1 MATSLEQILGKTI
14 NSTKELREEIKRLQ
28 DELVK
33 TEAGTAQWDA
43 TSQKLVAAQ
52 ERLTSVT
59 KANKVE
65 TQAAADSIAGMEKEY
80 KSLYNQY
87 KLLTEEERNKPFGR
101 QMAASL
107 EELSTKLNDSKKEVG
122 NFKDNI
128 GRYTDSAIEAFG
140 KMGISVGGLQ
150 GPLKLANG
158 SFKAFNKTLM
168 ANPIVWIL
176 AALKAIIGVFNKVK
190 EAIMSNEE
198 SQMALNEAMS
208 AFQPIIDAVKNGMD
222 KLGQAVVKVIGWVAD
237 AFRKIREIK
246 AAMTDFLGITDGET
260 ERVKE
265 QNKLYQ
271 DLAKSKNEYVK
282 AQREA
287 TKLNASQNAE
297 VRTLLDQ
304 AAGTTNQKEKLD
316 LLNQAKEIQNQITER
331 NIALAEENLRILQ
344 TEASLTANDAEMNDK
359 LAQAEAAVA
368 QAKAE
373 GAAKTKEMSAQI
385 AALTKQTDAYA
396 EKLKKEKEQLDELL
410 KTIEENSKTELQK
423 LEEKYRKEK
432 ALLEKYGKDTTRLT
446 YQYETER
453 TKIILTE
460 WKQSIEASKNLL
472 KEAAD
477 NDEEVLILNT
487 RFAQREVESAKQ
499 LVSTQQAL
507 NEQYKESAKLTEEDI
522 KNSWKT
528 VGDVFGIAINSY
540 EEALLMLEILKKRY
554 EKAVQEQADFGKK
567 DFMAQ
572 NDKDEIAKEA
582 ELLALKVAKQK
593 ELSDYKAQIMADE
606 TLKNNEKYELIAA
619 KEEELN
625 NVIKSKEQELWD
637 FKQQNLLN
645 ELSLTDLTN
654 EEKLALLKEY
664 YDREKDM
671 RDKNTQDAKDAAEK
685 EREAFE
691 KKYDAINRNIDVNVG
706 LLDSIGALSDAIA
719 QNIERTKDDEKTTA
733 KAAEKKKK
741 QLIALQKV
749 QLAVSLLA
757 IAGETAS
764 GIMSLWKAYAG
775 KTAANNTLALPPAIM
790 AANAVDLASTIA
802 QTVGMATMGAANM
815 AAAIGGYVSNVK
827 SIKGEE
833 GGGGAAAVA
842 APAQIDTTAY
852 TYTRQL
858 QTQEEEEALN
868 RPIWVSVS
876 DIERGLN
883 SVKVREEESTF

>member
-65 TQAAADSIAGMEKEY
+65 TQAAKDSIAGMEKEY
-80 KSLYNQY
+80 KNLYNQY
-87 KLLTEEERNKPFGR
+87 KLLTEEERNSPFGR

-107 EELSTKLNDSKKEVG
+107 EQLSNRLNISKKEVG

-128 GRYTDSAIEAFG
+128 GRYTESAVQAFG
-140 KMGISVGGLQ
+140 QMGISIGGLQ

-158 SFKAFNKTLM
+158 SLKAFNQTLA
-168 ANPIVWIL
+168 ANPIMWMI
-176 AALKAIIGVFNKVK
+176 AALKVIIGLFNKVK
-190 EAIMSNEE
+190 DAIAGNEE

-208 AFQPIIDAVKNGMD
+208 AFQPVIDGVNNAMD
-222 KLGQAVVKVIGWVAD
+222 KLGQTVVKVIGWVAD
-237 AFRKIREIK
+237 AFRTIREIK

-271 DLAKSKNEYVK
+271 DLAKSKNEYTK

-304 AAGTTNQKEKLD
+304 AAATTNQKEKLE

-344 TEASLTANDAEMNDK
+344 TEASLTANDAAMNDK

-373 GAAKTKEMSAQI
+373 GAAKTKEMSSQI
-385 AALTKQTDAYA
+385 ASLTKQTDAYA
-396 EKLKKEKEQLDELL
+396 EKLKKEKEQLNELL
-410 KTIEENSKTELQK
+410 KTIDENGKTDLQK
-423 LEEKYRKEK
+423 LEEKYKEEK
-432 ALLEKYGKDTTRLT
+432 ALLEKYGKDTTKLT

-453 TKIILTE
+453 TKIKLTE
-460 WKQSIEASKNLL
+460 WKQSLEASKNLL

-477 NDEEVLILNT
+477 NYEEVLSLNT
-487 RFAQREVESAKQ
+487 RFAEIEMKSAKD
-499 LVSTQQAL
+499 LIKTTYDI
-507 NEQYKESAKLTEEDI
+507 NEKYKETAELTEEDI

-528 VGDVFGIAINSY
+528 VGDVFGMAINSY
-540 EEALLMLEILKKRY
+540 EGALLMLDTLKKRY
-554 EKAVQEQADFGKK
+554 EKAVQEQAEFRKK
-567 DFMAQ
+567 DFITKN
-572 NDKDEIAKEA
+572 NDAEIAKEV
-582 ELLALKVAKQK
+582 ELLDLKKSLMNNEALSEEEKANLIKTKEK
-593 ELSDYKAQIMADE
+593 ELF
-606 TLKNNEKYELIAA
+606 
-619 KEEELN
+619 
-625 NVIKSKEQELWD
+625 D
-637 FKQQNLLN
+637 FKQQNLLK
-645 ELSLTDLTN
+645 ELDLTNLTN

-671 RDKNTQDAKDAAEK
+671 RDKAAEDAKEAAEK

-691 KKYDAINRNIDVNVG
+691 KKYDSINRNIDVNVG
-706 LLDSIGALSDAIA
+706 LLDSIGALSDAIS

-741 QLIALQKV
+741 QLIALQKA
-749 QLAVSLLA
+749 QLAVSLMA

-775 KTAANNTLALPPAIM
+775 KTVANNTLVAPPAIA

-815 AAAIGGYVSNVK
+815 AAAVGGYVSNVK
-827 SIKGEE
+827 SIKGGEE
-833 GGGGAAAVA
+833 GGAAAVA

-858 QTQEEEEALN
+858 QTEEEEEALN

-883 SVKVREEESTF
+883 NVKVREEESTF

>member
-43 TSQKLVAAQ
+43 TSEKLVAAQ

-65 TQAAADSIAGMEKEY
+65 TQAAKDSIAGMEKQY
-80 KSLYNQY
+80 KNLYNQY
-87 KLLTEEERNKPFGR
+87 KLLTEEERNNPFGR
-101 QMAASL
+101 KMAADL
-107 EELSTKLNDSKKEVG
+107 EELSNKLNASKKEVG

-128 GRYTDSAIEAFG
+128 GRYTESAIQAFG
-140 KMGISVGGLQ
+140 QMGISIGGLQ
-150 GPLKLANG
+150 GPLKLTNG
-158 SFKAFNKTLM
+158 SLKAFNQTLA
-168 ANPIVWIL
+168 ANPIMWLI
-176 AALKAIIGVFNKVK
+176 AALKVIIGVFNKVK
-190 EAIMSNEE
+190 DAIAGNEE

-208 AFQPIIDAVKNGMD
+208 AFQPIIDAVQNSMD

-237 AFRKIREIK
+237 AYRKIREIR

-271 DLAKSKNEYVK
+271 DLAKSKNELTK

-297 VRTLLDQ
+297 LKTLMDQ
-304 AAGTTNQKEKLD
+304 AAGTTNQKEKLE

-344 TEASLTANDAEMNDK
+344 TEASLTANDAAMNDK

-385 AALTKQTDAYA
+385 ASLTKQTDAYA

-410 KTIEENSKTELQK
+410 KTIDENSKTELQK
-423 LEEKYRKEK
+423 LEEKYKKEK

-446 YQYETER
+446 YEYENER
-453 TKIILTE
+453 TKIIFSE
-460 WKQSIEASKNLL
+460 WKQSLEASKNLL

-477 NDEEVLILNT
+477 NDEEVLFLNT
-487 RFAQREVESAKQ
+487 LFAEREVESAEK
-499 LVSTQQAL
+499 LVNDTQEL
-507 NEQYKESAKLTEEDI
+507 NEKYKETANLTEEDI
-522 KNSWKT
+522 KKSWRA
-528 VGDVFGIAINSY
+528 VGDVFGMTINSY
-540 EEALLMLEILKKRY
+540 DQALIMLNVLKKRY
-554 EKAVQEQADFGKK
+554 EKAVQEQSDFGKK
-567 DFMAQ
+567 DFMSQ
-572 NDKDEIAKEA
+572 NNDAEIAKEA
-582 ELLALKVAKQK
+582 ELVALKVS
-593 ELSDYKAQIMADE
+593 LMNDE
-606 TLKNNEKYELIAA
+606 TLSEEEKANLIKA
-619 KEEELN
+619 KE
-625 NVIKSKEQELWD
+625 KEIFD

-654 EEKLALLKEY
+654 EEKLALLNEY
-664 YDREKDM
+664 YAREKEM
-671 RDKNTQDAKDAAEK
+671 RDKAAEDAKEAE
-685 EREAFE
+685 E

-706 LLDSIGALSDAIA
+706 LLDSIGALSDAIS

-733 KAAEKKKK
+733 KSAEKKKK
-741 QLIALQKV
+741 QLIALQKA
-749 QLAVSLLA
+749 QLAVSLMA

-775 KTAANNTLALPPAIM
+775 KTVANNALGLPPAIM
-790 AANAVDLASTIA
+790 AANAIDLASTIA
-802 QTVGMATMGAANM
+802 QTVGMATMGSANM

-827 SIKGEE
+827 SIKGGEE
-833 GGGGAAAVA
+833 GGGAATVA

-858 QTQEEEEALN
+858 QTEEEEEALN
-868 RPIWVSVS
+868 RPIWVSVT

-883 SVKVREEESTF
+883 SAKVREEESTF

>member
-65 TQAAADSIAGMEKEY
+65 TQAAADSIAGMEKQY
-80 KSLYNQY
+80 KNLYNQY
-87 KLLTEEERNKPFGR
+87 KLLTEEERNSPFGKN
-101 QMAASL
+101 MAASL
-107 EELSTKLNDSKKEVG
+107 EELSNKLNTSKKEVG

-237 AFRKIREIK
+237 AFRKIREIG
-246 AAMTDFLGITDGET
+246 AAMTDFLGITDGANAK
-260 ERVKE
+260 VKE

-271 DLAKSKNEYVK
+271 DLARSKNEYTK

-304 AAGTTNQKEKLD
+304 AAASTNQKEKLD

-368 QAKAE
+368 QARAE
-373 GAAKTKEMSAQI
+373 GAAKTKEMSSQI
-385 AALTKQTDAYA
+385 ATLTKGTDTYA
-396 EKLKKEKEQLDELL
+396 EKLKKEKEQLDDLL

-423 LEEKYRKEK
+423 LEEKYAKEK
-432 ALLEKYGKDTTRLT
+432 ALLEKYGKDTTELT
-446 YQYETER
+446 KQYESEK
-453 TKIILTE
+453 TKMVLNE
-460 WKQSIEASKNLL
+460 WRQATDASKNLL
-472 KEAAD
+472 IEAAD
-477 NDEEVLILNT
+477 SEEEVLSIQT
-487 RFAQREVESAKQ
+487 EFAQREVETAEKLINDQ
-499 LVSTQQAL
+499 KEANKLL
-507 NEQYKESAKLTEEDI
+507 KESGKLTEEDL

-528 VGDVFGIAINSY
+528 IGDTFGMAINSY
-540 EEALLMLEILKKRY
+540 EEALTMLDVLKKRY
-554 EKAVQEQADFGKK
+554 EKSVQEQEDLSKK

-572 NDKDEIAKEA
+572 NNSDEIAKEA
-582 ELLALKVAKQK
+582 ELLALKVS
-593 ELSDYKAQIMADE
+593 LMNDE
-606 TLKNNEKYELIAA
+606 TISEEKKAELIKA
-619 KEEELN
+619 
-625 NVIKSKEQELWD
+625 KEQELWD

-645 ELSLTDLTN
+645 ELALTDLTN
-654 EEKLALLKEY
+654 EEKLALLNEY
-664 YDREKDM
+664 YSREKEM
-671 RDKNTQDAKDAAEK
+671 RDKAAEDAKEAAEK

-691 KKYDAINRNIDVNVG
+691 KKYDAINRNIDANVG
-706 LLDSIGALSDAIA
+706 LLDSIGALSNAIS
-719 QNIERTKDDEKTTA
+719 QNIERTIDDEKTTA

-775 KTAANNTLALPPAIM
+775 KTAANNTLVAPPAIA

-883 SVKVREEESTF
+883 NVKVREEESTF

>member
-65 TQAAADSIAGMEKEY
+65 TQAAKDSIAGMEKEY
-80 KSLYNQY
+80 KNLYNQY

-107 EELSTKLNDSKKEVG
+107 EELSNKLNTSKKEVG

-140 KMGISVGGLQ
+140 KMGISIGGLQ

-168 ANPIVWIL
+168 ANPLVWII

-190 EAIMSNEE
+190 DAIAGNEE

-208 AFQPIIDAVKNGMD
+208 AFQPIIDGVQNAMD
-222 KLGQAVVKVIGWVAD
+222 KLGQTVVKVIGWLAD
-237 AFRKIREIK
+237 AFRKIREIG
-246 AAMTDFLGITDGET
+246 AAVTDFLGITDGANAKI
-260 ERVKE
+260 KE

-271 DLAKSKNEYVK
+271 DLAKSKNEYTK

-304 AAGTTNQKEKLD
+304 AAATTDQKEKLE

-344 TEASLTANDAEMNDK
+344 TEASLTANDAAMNDK

-368 QAKAE
+368 QARAE
-373 GAAKTKEMSAQI
+373 GAAKTKEMSSQI
-385 AALTKQTDAYA
+385 ASLTKGTDTYA
-396 EKLKKEKEQLDELL
+396 EKLKKEKEQLDDLL

-432 ALLEKYGKDTTRLT
+432 ALLEKYGKDTTKLT

-472 KEAAD
+472 KESAA
-477 NDEEVLILNT
+477 NEEEVLILNT
-487 RFAQREVESAKQ
+487 RFAQKEVESAKQ

-507 NEQYKESAKLTEEDI
+507 NEKYKESAKLTEEDI

-528 VGDVFGIAINSY
+528 VGDVFGMAINSY
-540 EEALLMLEILKKRY
+540 EEALLMLEVLKKRY
-554 EKAVQEQADFGKK
+554 EKAAQEQSEFGKK

-572 NDKDEIAKEA
+572 NNSDEIAKEA
-582 ELLALKVAKQK
+582 ELLALKVS
-593 ELSDYKAQIMADE
+593 LMNDE
-606 TLKNNEKYELIAA
+606 TLS
-619 KEEELN
+619 EEEKANL
-625 NVIKSKEQELWD
+625 IKAKEQELWD

-645 ELSLTDLTN
+645 ELTLTDLTN
-654 EEKLALLKEY
+654 EEKLALLNEY
-664 YDREKDM
+664 YSREKEM
-671 RDKNTQDAKDAAEK
+671 RDKAAEDAKEAAEK
-685 EREAFE
+685 EREMYE
-691 KKYDAINRNIDVNVG
+691 WKYDAINNNIDANVG
-706 LLDSIGALSDAIA
+706 LLDSIGALSDAIS
-719 QNIERTKDDEKTTA
+719 QNIERTMDDEKTT
-733 KAAEKKKK
+733 KEAAEKKKK

-764 GIMSLWKAYAG
+764 GIMSLWRAYAG
-775 KTAANNTLALPPAIM
+775 KTAANNTLVLPPAIA
-790 AANAVDLASTIA
+790 AANAIDLASTIA

-827 SIKGEE
+827 SIQGEE

-858 QTQEEEEALN
+858 QTQEEEDALN

>member
-33 TEAGTAQWDA
+33 TEAGTEHWDA
-43 TSQKLVAAQ
+43 TSQKLIAAQ

-65 TQAAADSIAGMEKEY
+65 TQAAKDSIVGMEKEY
-80 KSLYNQY
+80 KNLYNQY

-107 EELSTKLNDSKKEVG
+107 EELSTKLNNSKKEVG

-158 SFKAFNKTLM
+158 GFKAFNKTLM
-168 ANPIVWIL
+168 ANPIVWII
-176 AALKAIIGVFNKVK
+176 AALKTIIGVFNKVK
-190 EAIMSNEE
+190 DAIAGNEE

-208 AFQPIIDAVKNGMD
+208 AFQPIIDGVQNAMD
-222 KLGQAVVKVIGWVAD
+222 KLGQTVVKVIGWLGD
-237 AFRKIREIK
+237 AFRKVREIG
-246 AAMTDFLGITDGET
+246 AAVTDFLGITDGANKK
-260 ERVKE
+260 VKE

-271 DLAKSKNEYVK
+271 DLAKSKNEYTK

-304 AAGTTNQKEKLD
+304 AAASTDQKEKLD
-316 LLNQAKEIQNQITER
+316 LLNQAKEKQQQITER

-344 TEASLTANDAEMNDK
+344 TEASLTSNDAEMNDK

-373 GAAKTKEMSAQI
+373 GAAKTKMMSSQI
-385 AALTKQTDAYA
+385 ASLTKSTDTYN
-396 EKLKKEKEQLDELL
+396 EKLKKEKEQLDDLL
-410 KTIEENSKTELQK
+410 KTINENSKTELQK
-423 LEEKYRKEK
+423 LEEKYTKEK
-432 ALLEKYGKDTTRLT
+432 TLLEKYGKDTTELT
-446 YQYETER
+446 RQYEAER
-453 TKIILTE
+453 TKIILDEQKRAT
-460 WKQSIEASKNLL
+460 EASRKLL
-472 KEAAD
+472 IDAAD
-477 NDEEVLILNT
+477 SEEELLFTKT
-487 RFAQREVESAKQ
+487 RFAQIDMMNAEKLINKQ
-499 LVSTQQAL
+499 KEK
-507 NEQYKESAKLTEEDI
+507 NEQLKESGKLTEEDA
-522 KNSWKT
+522 KNSWKAI
-528 VGDVFGIAINSY
+528 GDTFGMAINSY
-540 EEALLMLEILKKRY
+540 EEALTMLDILKKRY
-554 EKAVQEQADFGKK
+554 EKAVQEQSDFGKK

-572 NDKDEIAKEA
+572 NNDAEIAKEV
-582 ELLALKVAKQK
+582 ELATLKAS
-593 ELSDYKAQIMADE
+593 LINDE
-606 TLKNNEKYELIAA
+606 TLS
-619 KEEELN
+619 EEEKANL
-625 NVIKSKEQELWD
+625 IKAKEQELWD

-654 EEKLALLKEY
+654 EEKLALLNEY
-664 YDREKDM
+664 YAREKEA
-671 RDKNTQDAKDAAEK
+671 RDKAAEDAKKAAEK

-691 KKYDAINRNIDVNVG
+691 KKYDAINRNIDANVG
-706 LLDSIGALSDAIA
+706 LLDSIGAISNAIS
-719 QNIERTKDDEKTTA
+719 QNIERTMEDEETTS
-733 KAAEKKKK
+733 KSAEKKKK
-741 QLIALQKV
+741 QLVALQKV

-764 GIMSLWKAYAG
+764 GIMGLWKAYAG
-775 KTAANNTLALPPAIM
+775 KTAANNTLVAPPAIA
-790 AANAVDLASTIA
+790 AANAVDLASTIS

-815 AAAIGGYVSNVK
+815 AAAIGGYISNVK
-827 SIKGEE
+827 SIQGQES
-833 GGGGAAAVA
+833 GGGGAAAAVA

-858 QTQEEEEALN
+858 QTQEEEDSLN
-868 RPIWVSVS
+868 KPIWVSVS
-876 DIERGLN
+876 DIERALN
-883 SVKVREEESTF
+883 RVKVREEESTF

>member
-65 TQAAADSIAGMEKEY
+65 TQAAKDSIAGMEKEY
-80 KSLYNQY
+80 KNLYNQY
-87 KLLTEEERNKPFGR
+87 KLLTEEERNSPFGKN
-101 QMAASL
+101 MAASL
-107 EELSTKLNDSKKEVG
+107 EELSTKLNTSKKEVG

-208 AFQPIIDAVKNGMD
+208 AFQPIIDAAQNSMD
-222 KLGQAVVKVIGWVAD
+222 KLGQVVVKVIGWVAD
-237 AFRKIREIK
+237 AFRKIREIG
-246 AAMTDFLGITDGET
+246 AAMTDFLGITDGANA
-260 ERVKE
+260 RVKE

-271 DLAKSKNEYVK
+271 DLARSKNEYTK

-297 VRTLLDQ
+297 VQTLLDQ
-304 AAGTTNQKEKLD
+304 AAGTTNQKEKLE
-316 LLNQAKEIQNQITER
+316 LLNKAKEIQNQITER

-368 QAKAE
+368 QARAE
-373 GAAKTKEMSAQI
+373 GAAATKRMSSQI
-385 AALTKQTDAYA
+385 ATLTKGTDTYA

-410 KTIEENSKTELQK
+410 KTINENSKTELQK
-423 LEEKYRKEK
+423 LEEKYAKEK
-432 ALLEKYGKDTTRLT
+432 ALLDKYGKDTTELT
-446 YQYETER
+446 KQYESEK
-453 TKIILTE
+453 TKMVLSE
-460 WKQSIEASKNLL
+460 WRQATDASKNLL
-472 KEAAD
+472 IEAAD
-477 NDEEVLILNT
+477 SEEEVLSIQT
-487 RFAQREVESAKQ
+487 EFAQREVETAEKLINDQ
-499 LVSTQQAL
+499 KEANKLL
-507 NEQYKESAKLTEEDI
+507 KESGKLTEEDL

-528 VGDVFGIAINSY
+528 IGDTFGMAINSY
-540 EEALLMLEILKKRY
+540 EEALTMLDVLKKRY
-554 EKAVQEQADFGKK
+554 EKSVQEQEDLSKK

-572 NDKDEIAKEA
+572 NNSDEIAKEA
-582 ELLALKVAKQK
+582 ELLALKVS
-593 ELSDYKAQIMADE
+593 LMNDE
-606 TLKNNEKYELIAA
+606 TISEEKKAELIKA
-619 KEEELN
+619 
-625 NVIKSKEQELWD
+625 KEQELWD

-645 ELSLTDLTN
+645 ELALTDLTN
-654 EEKLALLKEY
+654 EEKLALLNEY
-664 YDREKDM
+664 YSREKEM
-671 RDKNTQDAKDAAEK
+671 RDKAAEDAKEAAEK
-685 EREAFE
+685 ETENFE
-691 KKYDAINRNIDVNVG
+691 KKYDAINKNIDANVG
-706 LLDSIGALSDAIA
+706 LLDSIGALSNAIA
-719 QNIERTKDDEKTTA
+719 QNIERTMDDEKTTA

-757 IAGETAS
+757 IAGETAG

-775 KTAANNTLALPPAIM
+775 KTAANNTLVAPPAIA

-883 SVKVREEESTF
+883 NVKVREEESTF

>member
-65 TQAAADSIAGMEKEY
+65 TQAAKDSIAGMEKEY
-80 KSLYNQY
+80 KNLYNQY

-107 EELSTKLNDSKKEVG
+107 EELSNKLNTSKKEVG

-140 KMGISVGGLQ
+140 KMGISIGGLQ
-150 GPLKLANG
+150 GPLRLANG
-158 SFKAFNKTLM
+158 SFNAFNKTLL
-168 ANPIVWIL
+168 ANPLVWII
-176 AALKAIIGVFNKVK
+176 AALKTIIGVFNKVK
-190 EAIMSNEE
+190 DAIAGNEE

-208 AFQPIIDAVKNGMD
+208 AFQPIIDGVQNAMD
-222 KLGQAVVKVIGWVAD
+222 KLGQTVVKVIGWLAD
-237 AFRKIREIK
+237 AFRKVREIG
-246 AAMTDFLGITDGET
+246 AAVTDFLGITDGANAK
-260 ERVKE
+260 VKE

-271 DLAKSKNEYVK
+271 DLAKSKNEYTK

-297 VRTLLDQ
+297 VQTLLDQ
-304 AAGTTNQKEKLD
+304 AAATTDQKEKLE
-316 LLNQAKEIQNQITER
+316 LLNQAKEIRNQITER

-344 TEASLTANDAEMNDK
+344 TEASLTANDTAMNDK

-373 GAAKTKEMSAQI
+373 GAAATKRMSSQI
-385 AALTKQTDAYA
+385 ASLTKGTDTYT
-396 EKLKKEKEQLDELL
+396 EKLKKEKEQLDDLL
-410 KTIEENSKTELQK
+410 KTIDENSKTELQK
-423 LEEKYRKEK
+423 LEEKYNKEK
-432 ALLEKYGKDTTRLT
+432 ALLEEYGKDTTELT

-453 TKIILTE
+453 AKIILNERRQAT
-460 WKQSIEASKNLL
+460 EASKNLL
-472 KEAAD
+472 IEAAD
-477 NDEEVLILNT
+477 SEEEVLSIQT
-487 RFAQREVESAKQ
+487 EFAQREVETAEKLINDQ
-499 LVSTQQAL
+499 KEANKLL
-507 NEQYKESAKLTEEDI
+507 KESGKLTEEDI

-528 VGDVFGIAINSY
+528 VGDTFGMTINSY
-540 EEALLMLEILKKRY
+540 EEALTMLDILKKRY
-554 EKAVQEQADFGKK
+554 DKAVQEQSEFSKK

-572 NDKDEIAKEA
+572 NNSDEIAKEA
-582 ELLALKVAKQK
+582 ELVALKVS
-593 ELSDYKAQIMADE
+593 LMNDE
-606 TLKNNEKYELIAA
+606 TLS
-619 KEEELN
+619 EEEKANL
-625 NVIKSKEQELWD
+625 IKAKEQELWD

-645 ELSLTDLTN
+645 ELTLTDLTN
-654 EEKLALLKEY
+654 EEKLDLLNEY
-664 YDREKDM
+664 YSREKEL
-671 RDKNTQDAKDAAEK
+671 RDKAAEDAKEAAEK
-685 EREAFE
+685 EREMYE
-691 KKYDAINRNIDVNVG
+691 QKYDAINNNIDANVG
-706 LLDSIGALSDAIA
+706 LLDSIGALSDAIS
-719 QNIERTKDDEKTTA
+719 QNIERTMDDEKTT
-733 KAAEKKKK
+733 KEAAEKKKK

-775 KTAANNTLALPPAIM
+775 KTAANNTLVLPPAIA

-833 GGGGAAAVA
+833 GGGGAAAAVA

-883 SVKVREEESTF
+883 NAKVREEESTF

>member
-80 KSLYNQY
+80 KNLYNQY

-107 EELSTKLNDSKKEVG
+107 EELSTKLNTSKKEVG

-150 GPLKLANG
+150 GPLKLANS
-158 SFKAFNKTLM
+158 SFKAFNKTLL
-168 ANPIVWIL
+168 ANPIMWIL
-176 AALKAIIGVFNKVK
+176 VALKAIIGVFNKVK

-237 AFRKIREIK
+237 AFRKIREIG
-246 AAMTDFLGITDGET
+246 AAMTDFLGITDGANA
-260 ERVKE
+260 RVKE

-271 DLAKSKNEYVK
+271 DLARSKNELTK

-297 VRTLLDQ
+297 VQTLLDQ

-344 TEASLTANDAEMNDK
+344 TEASLTANDAAMNDK

-368 QAKAE
+368 QARAD
-373 GAAKTKEMSAQI
+373 GAAATKRMSSQI
-385 AALTKQTDAYA
+385 ATLTKGTDTYA

-410 KTIEENSKTELQK
+410 KTINENSKTELQK
-423 LEEKYRKEK
+423 LEEKYKKEK
-432 ALLEKYGKDTTRLT
+432 ALLEKYGKDTTELT
-446 YQYETER
+446 KQYESEK
-453 TKIILTE
+453 TKIVLNE
-460 WKQSIEASKNLL
+460 WRQATDASKNLL
-472 KEAAD
+472 IEAAD
-477 NDEEVLILNT
+477 SEEEVLSIQT
-487 RFAQREVESAKQ
+487 EFAKREVETAEKLINDQ
-499 LVSTQQAL
+499 KEANKLL
-507 NEQYKESAKLTEEDI
+507 KESGKLTEEDI

-528 VGDVFGIAINSY
+528 IGDTFGMAINSY
-540 EEALLMLEILKKRY
+540 EEALTMLDVLKKRY
-554 EKAVQEQADFGKK
+554 DKSVQEQSDFGKK

-572 NDKDEIAKEA
+572 NKSDEIAKEA
-582 ELLALKVAKQK
+582 ELLALKVS
-593 ELSDYKAQIMADE
+593 LMNDE
-606 TLKNNEKYELIAA
+606 TLS
-619 KEEELN
+619 EEEKANL
-625 NVIKSKEQELWD
+625 IKAKEQEIWD

-645 ELSLTDLTN
+645 ELALTDLTN
-654 EEKLALLKEY
+654 EEKLALLNEY
-664 YDREKDM
+664 YSREKEM
-671 RDKNTQDAKDAAEK
+671 RDKAAEDAKEAAEK
-685 EREAFE
+685 EQEAYE
-691 KKYDAINRNIDVNVG
+691 KKYDAITNNIDANVG
-706 LLDSIGALSDAIA
+706 LLDSIGALSNAIA
-719 QNIERTKDDEKTTA
+719 QNIERTIDDEKTT
-733 KAAEKKKK
+733 KEAAEKKKK

-775 KTAANNTLALPPAIM
+775 KTAANNTLVAPPAIA

-827 SIKGEE
+827 SIKGGEE
-833 GGGGAAAVA
+833 GGAAAAVA

-883 SVKVREEESTF
+883 NVKVREEESTF

>member
-65 TQAAADSIAGMEKEY
+65 TQAAKDSIAGMEKEY
-80 KSLYNQY
+80 KNLYNQY
-87 KLLTEEERNKPFGR
+87 KLLTEEERNSPFGR

-107 EELSTKLNDSKKEVG
+107 EELSTKLNTSKKEVG

-150 GPLKLANG
+150 GPLKLANS
-158 SFKAFNKTLM
+158 SFKAFNKTLL
-168 ANPIVWIL
+168 ANPLVWII
-176 AALKAIIGVFNKVK
+176 AALKTLIGLFNKVK
-190 EAIMSNEE
+190 DAIAGNEE

-208 AFQPIIDAVKNGMD
+208 AFQPIIDAVQNSMD
-222 KLGQAVVKVIGWVAD
+222 KLGQVVVKVIGWLAD
-237 AFRKIREIK
+237 AFRTVREIG
-246 AAMTDFLGITDGET
+246 AAVTDFLGITDGANAKI
-260 ERVKE
+260 KE

-271 DLAKSKNEYVK
+271 DLAKSKNEYTK

-297 VRTLLDQ
+297 VQTLLDQ
-304 AAGTTNQKEKLD
+304 AAATTDQKEKLE
-316 LLNQAKEIQNQITER
+316 LLNNAKEIQNQITER

-344 TEASLTANDAEMNDK
+344 TEASLTANDAAMNDK

-368 QAKAE
+368 QARAE
-373 GAAKTKEMSAQI
+373 GAAATKRMSSQI
-385 AALTKQTDAYA
+385 ASLTKRTDTYA

-410 KTIEENSKTELQK
+410 KTINENSKTELQK
-423 LEEKYRKEK
+423 LEEKYKKEK
-432 ALLEKYGKDTTRLT
+432 ALLEKYGKDTTELT
-446 YQYETER
+446 KQYEAER

-460 WKQSIEASKNLL
+460 WKQSLEASKNLL
-472 KEAAD
+472 RESAA
-477 NDEEVLILNT
+477 NEEEVLILNT
-487 RFAQREVESAKQ
+487 RFAQRELTTAKFLVE
-499 LVSTQQAL
+499 TQQAL
-507 NEQYKESAKLTEEDI
+507 NEKYKESAKLTEEDI
-522 KNSWKT
+522 KKSWKT
-528 VGDVFGIAINSY
+528 VGDVFGMAINSY

-554 EKAVQEQADFGKK
+554 EKSVQEQADFGKK

-572 NDKDEIAKEA
+572 NKSDEIAKEA
-582 ELLALKVAKQK
+582 ELLALKVS
-593 ELSDYKAQIMADE
+593 LMNDE
-606 TLKNNEKYELIAA
+606 TLS
-619 KEEELN
+619 EEEKANL
-625 NVIKSKEQELWD
+625 IKAKEQEIWD

-645 ELSLTDLTN
+645 ELALTDLTN
-654 EEKLALLKEY
+654 EEKLALLNEY
-664 YDREKDM
+664 YSREKEL
-671 RDKNTQDAKDAAEK
+671 RDKAAEDAKEAAEK
-685 EREAFE
+685 EQEAFE
-691 KKYDAINRNIDVNVG
+691 KKYDAINRNIDANVG
-706 LLDSIGALSDAIA
+706 LLDSIGALSNAIA

-775 KTAANNTLALPPAIM
+775 KTAANNTLVAPPAIA
-790 AANAVDLASTIA
+790 AANAIDLASTIA

-815 AAAIGGYVSNVK
+815 AAAVGGYVSNVK
-827 SIKGEE
+827 SIKGGEE
-833 GGGGAAAVA
+833 GGGAAAVA

-858 QTQEEEEALN
+858 QTQDEEDALN

>member
-43 TSQKLVAAQ
+43 TSKKLVAAQ

-80 KSLYNQY
+80 KNLYNQY
-87 KLLTEEERNKPFGR
+87 KLLTEEERNNPFGR

-107 EELSTKLNDSKKEVG
+107 EQLSTKLNNSKKEVG

-128 GRYTDSAIEAFG
+128 GRYTESAVQAFG
-140 KMGISVGGLQ
+140 QMGISIGGLQ

-158 SFKAFNKTLM
+158 SLKAFNQTLA
-168 ANPIVWIL
+168 ANPIMWII
-176 AALKAIIGVFNKVK
+176 AALKVLTGIFNKVK
-190 EAIMSNEE
+190 DAIAGNEE

-208 AFQPIIDAVKNGMD
+208 AFQPIIDAVQNSMD

-271 DLAKSKNEYVK
+271 DLAKSKNELTK

-304 AAGTTNQKEKLD
+304 AAATTDQKEKLE
-316 LLNQAKEIQNQITER
+316 LLNQAKDIQNQITER
-331 NIALAEENLRILQ
+331 NIALAEENLRIIQ
-344 TEASLTANDAEMNDK
+344 TEASLTANDAAMNDK

-373 GAAKTKEMSAQI
+373 GAAKTKEMSSQI
-385 AALTKQTDAYA
+385 ASLTKSTDAYT
-396 EKLKKEKEQLDELL
+396 EKLKKEKEQLNDLL
-410 KTIEENSKTELQK
+410 KTIDENSKTELQK
-423 LEEKYRKEK
+423 LEEKYKKEK
-432 ALLEKYGKDTTRLT
+432 ALLEKYGKDTTELT
-446 YQYETER
+446 KQYEAER

-460 WKQSIEASKNLL
+460 WKQSLEASKNLL

-477 NDEEVLILNT
+477 NDEEVLFLNT
-487 RFAQREVESAKQ
+487 LFAEREVEAAEK
-499 LVSTQQAL
+499 LVNDTQEL
-507 NEQYKESAKLTEEDI
+507 NEKYKETAKLTEEDI
-522 KNSWKT
+522 KKSWRT
-528 VGDVFGIAINSY
+528 VGDVFGMTINSY
-540 EEALLMLEILKKRY
+540 DQALIMLNVLKKRY
-554 EKAVQEQADFGKK
+554 EKAVQEQSDFGKK

-572 NDKDEIAKEA
+572 NNKDEIAKEA
-582 ELLALKVAKQK
+582 ELVELKVS
-593 ELSDYKAQIMADE
+593 LMNNE
-606 TLKNNEKYELIAA
+606 TLS
-619 KEEELN
+619 EEEKANL
-625 NVIKSKEQELWD
+625 IKAKEQELWD

-645 ELSLTDLTN
+645 ELSLIDLTN
-654 EEKLALLKEY
+654 EEKLALLNEY
-664 YDREKDM
+664 YSREKEM
-671 RDKNTQDAKDAAEK
+671 RDKAAEDAK
-685 EREAFE
+685 EAYE
-691 KKYDAINRNIDVNVG
+691 QKYDAINRNIDANVG

-741 QLIALQKV
+741 QLIALQKA
-749 QLAVSLLA
+749 QLAVSLMA

-775 KTAANNTLALPPAIM
+775 KTVANNTLVAPPAIA
-790 AANAVDLASTIA
+790 AANAIDLASTIA

-827 SIKGEE
+827 SIKGGEE
-833 GGGGAAAVA
+833 GGGAAAVA

-858 QTQEEEEALN
+858 QTEEEEEALN

>member
-43 TSQKLVAAQ
+43 TSEKLVAAQ

-80 KSLYNQY
+80 RQLYNQY
-87 KLLTEEERNKPFGR
+87 KLLTEEERNSPFGR

-107 EELSTKLNDSKKEVG
+107 EELSNKLNASKKEVG

-128 GRYTDSAIEAFG
+128 GRYTESAVQAFG
-140 KMGISVGGLQ
+140 QMGISIGGLQ

-158 SFKAFNKTLM
+158 SLKAFNQTLA
-168 ANPIVWIL
+168 ANPIMWMI
-176 AALKAIIGVFNKVK
+176 AALKVIIGLFNKVK
-190 EAIMSNEE
+190 DAIAGNEE

-208 AFQPIIDAVKNGMD
+208 AFQPIIDGVNNAMD
-222 KLGQAVVKVIGWVAD
+222 KLGQTVVKVIGWVAD
-237 AFRKIREIK
+237 AFRTIREIK

-271 DLAKSKNEYVK
+271 DLAKSKNELTK

-304 AAGTTNQKEKLD
+304 AAATTDQKEKLD

-331 NIALAEENLRILQ
+331 NIALAEENLRIIQ
-344 TEASLTANDAEMNDK
+344 TEASLTANDATMNDK

-368 QAKAE
+368 QARAE
-373 GAAKTKEMSAQI
+373 GAAKTKEMSSQI
-385 AALTKQTDAYA
+385 AGLTKSTDTYA
-396 EKLKKEKEQLDELL
+396 EKLKKEKERLDELL
-410 KTIEENSKTELQK
+410 KTIDENSKTELQK
-423 LEEKYRKEK
+423 LEEKYAEDK
-432 ALLEKYGKDTTRLT
+432 ALLEKYGKDTTELT
-446 YQYETER
+446 KQYEDEKNRIIEEKQQAQLDTRRKLLMNAFKADELVLIKIEEEFAKIALTKFFER
-453 TKIILTE
+453 YDN
-460 WKQSIEASKNLL
+460 AL
-472 KEAAD
+472 KE
-477 NDEEVLILNT
+477 
-487 RFAQREVESAKQ
+487 VENLS
-499 LVSTQQAL
+499 
-507 NEQYKESAKLTEEDI
+507 E
-522 KNSWKT
+522 
-528 VGDVFGIAINSY
+528 
-540 EEALLMLEILKKRY
+540 EEAKKVWSKFGESFGYGNDVIKSAEDALLIKEGIVNNLVEIYKKISPALKKERDAEQAKKVATRELEIL
-554 EKAVQEQADFGKK
+554 
-567 DFMAQ
+567 
-572 NDKDEIAKEA
+572 
-582 ELLALKVAKQK
+582 ELQVAKQK

-625 NVIKSKEQELWD
+625 NVIKSKEQEL
-637 FKQQNLLN
+637 FELKQDYTLREI
-645 ELSLTDLTN
+645 ELYTHNDA
-654 EEKLALLKEY
+654 EKLALKQKYYEEEARMREESLQAEKE
-664 YDREKDM
+664 K
-671 RDKNTQDAKDAAEK
+671 AEK
-685 EREAFE
+685 EREMYE
-691 KKYDAINRNIDVNVG
+691 QKYDSINRNIDANVG
-706 LLDSIGALSDAIA
+706 LLDSVGALSNAIA

-741 QLIALQKV
+741 QLIALQKA
-749 QLAVSLLA
+749 QLAVSLMA

-775 KTAANNTLALPPAIM
+775 KTAANNTLVAPPAIA

-815 AAAIGGYVSNVK
+815 AAAIGGYVSNTK
-827 SIKGEE
+827 SIKGGEE
-833 GGGGAAAVA
+833 GGAAAVA

-858 QTQEEEEALN
+858 QTEEEEEALN
-868 RPIWVSVS
+868 RPIWVSVT

-883 SVKVREEESTF
+883 NVKVREEESTF

>member
-87 KLLTEEERNKPFGR
+87 KLLTEEERNSPFGK

-107 EELSTKLNDSKKEVG
+107 EQLSNKLNDSKKEVG

-128 GRYTDSAIEAFG
+128 GRYTESAVQAFG
-140 KMGISVGGLQ
+140 QMGISISGLQ

-158 SFKAFNKTLM
+158 SFNAFNKTLL
-168 ANPIVWIL
+168 ANPIVWII
-176 AALKAIIGVFNKVK
+176 AALKTIIGVFNKVK
-190 EAIMSNEE
+190 DAIAGNEE

-208 AFQPIIDAVKNGMD
+208 AFQPIIDGVQNAMD
-222 KLGQAVVKVIGWVAD
+222 KLGQVVVKVIGWLAD
-237 AFRKIREIK
+237 AFRKVREIG
-246 AAMTDFLGITDGET
+246 AAVTDFLGITDGANAK
-260 ERVKE
+260 VKE
-265 QNKLYQ
+265 QNRLYQ
-271 DLAKSKNEYVK
+271 DLAKSKNEYTK

-304 AAGTTNQKEKLD
+304 AAATTNQKEKLE

-344 TEASLTANDAEMNDK
+344 TEASLTANDAAMNDK

-373 GAAKTKEMSAQI
+373 GAAKTKEMSSQI
-385 AALTKQTDAYA
+385 ATLTNSTDTYN
-396 EKLKKEKEQLDELL
+396 EKIKKEKEQLDELL
-410 KTIEENSKTELQK
+410 KTIDENSKTELQK
-423 LEEKYRKEK
+423 LEEKYNKEK

-453 TKIILTE
+453 TKIILNE

-472 KEAAD
+472 KESAA
-477 NDEEVLILNT
+477 NEEEVLILNT
-487 RFAQREVESAKQ
+487 RFAQREAEAAEK
-499 LVSTQQAL
+499 LVNDQQAL
-507 NEQYKESAKLTEEDI
+507 NEKYKESAKLTEQDI

-528 VGDVFGIAINSY
+528 VGDVFGMSINSY
-540 EEALLMLEILKKRY
+540 EEALLMISILQKRY
-554 EKAVQEQADFGKK
+554 EKAVQEQSDFGKK

-572 NDKDEIAKEA
+572 NDSAEIAKEA
-582 ELLALKVAKQK
+582 ELAALKVS
-593 ELSDYKAQIMADE
+593 LMNDE
-606 TLKNNEKYELIAA
+606 TLS
-619 KEEELN
+619 EEEKANL
-625 NVIKSKEQELWD
+625 IKAKEQEIWD

-645 ELSLTDLTN
+645 ELALTDLTN
-654 EEKLALLKEY
+654 EEKLALLNEY
-664 YDREKDM
+664 YAREKEV
-671 RDKNTQDAKDAAEK
+671 RDKAAEDAKEAAERETEAYARKK
-685 EREAFE
+685 E
-691 KKYDAINRNIDVNVG
+691 AIIGNIDANVS
-706 LLDSIGALSDAIA
+706 LLDSIGALSDAIS
-719 QNIERTKDDEKTTA
+719 QIIDFTLKDEEITKE
-733 KAAEKKKK
+733 AAEKKKK

-775 KTAANNTLALPPAIM
+775 KTAANNTLVAPPAIA
-790 AANAVDLASTIA
+790 AANAVDLASTIT

-815 AAAIGGYVSNVK
+815 AAAVGGYISNVK
-827 SIKGEE
+827 SIKGGEE

-883 SVKVREEESTF
+883 NVKVREEESTF

>member
-87 KLLTEEERNKPFGR
+87 KLLTEEERNSPFGK

-107 EELSTKLNDSKKEVG
+107 EQLSNKLNDSKKEVG

-128 GRYTDSAIEAFG
+128 GRYTESAVQAFG
-140 KMGISVGGLQ
+140 QMGISIGGLQ

-158 SFKAFNKTLM
+158 SLKAFNQTLA
-168 ANPIVWIL
+168 ANPIMWII
-176 AALKAIIGVFNKVK
+176 AALKVLTGIFNKVK
-190 EAIMSNEE
+190 DAIAGNEE

-208 AFQPIIDAVKNGMD
+208 AFQPIIDAVQNSMD
-222 KLGQAVVKVIGWVAD
+222 KLGQAVVKVIGWLAD
-237 AFRKIREIK
+237 AFRKVREIR
-246 AAMTDFLGITDGET
+246 AAVTDFLGITDGET
-260 ERVKE
+260 ERIKE

-271 DLAKSKNEYVK
+271 DLAKSKNEYTK

-304 AAGTTNQKEKLD
+304 AAATTNQKEKLE

-344 TEASLTANDAEMNDK
+344 TEASLTANDAAMNDK

-373 GAAKTKEMSAQI
+373 GAAKTKEMSSQI
-385 AALTKQTDAYA
+385 ASLTKSTDTYT
-396 EKLKKEKEQLDELL
+396 EKLKKEKEQLNELL
-410 KTIEENSKTELQK
+410 KTIDENSKTELQK
-423 LEEKYRKEK
+423 LEEKYKKEK

-472 KEAAD
+472 KESAD
-477 NDEEVLILNT
+477 SEEEVLILNT
-487 RFAQREVESAKQ
+487 RFAQREAEAAEE
-499 LVSTQQAL
+499 LVSKQQAL
-507 NEQYKESAKLTEEDI
+507 NEKYKESAKLTEQDI

-528 VGDVFGIAINSY
+528 VGDVFGMAINSY

-554 EKAVQEQADFGKK
+554 EKSVKEQGDFGKK

-572 NDKDEIAKEA
+572 NNDAEIAKEA
-582 ELLALKVAKQK
+582 ELAALKVS
-593 ELSDYKAQIMADE
+593 LMNDE
-606 TLKNNEKYELIAA
+606 TLS
-619 KEEELN
+619 EEEKANL
-625 NVIKSKEQELWD
+625 IKAKEQELFD

-654 EEKLALLKEY
+654 EEKLALLNEY
-664 YDREKDM
+664 YSREKDM
-671 RDKNTQDAKDAAEK
+671 RDKAAEDAKEAAEK

-706 LLDSIGALSDAIA
+706 LLDSIGALSDAIS

-775 KTAANNTLALPPAIM
+775 KTAANNTLVAPPAIA
-790 AANAVDLASTIA
+790 AANAVDLASTIT

-815 AAAIGGYVSNVK
+815 AAAVGGYISNVK
-827 SIKGEE
+827 SIKGGEE
-833 GGGGAAAVA
+833 GGGAAAVA

-858 QTQEEEEALN
+858 QTEEEEEALN
-868 RPIWVSVS
+868 RPIWVSVT

-883 SVKVREEESTF
+883 NVKVREEESTF

>member
-43 TSQKLVAAQ
+43 TSKKLVAAQ

-65 TQAAADSIAGMEKEY
+65 TQAAKDSIAGMEKEY
-80 KSLYNQY
+80 KNLYNQY
-87 KLLTEEERNKPFGR
+87 KLLTEEERNNPFGR
-101 QMAASL
+101 KMAADL
-107 EELSTKLNDSKKEVG
+107 EELSTKLNTSKKEVG

-128 GRYTDSAIEAFG
+128 GRYTESAVQAFG
-140 KMGISVGGLQ
+140 QMGISIGGLQ

-158 SFKAFNKTLM
+158 SFKAFNKTLA
-168 ANPIVWIL
+168 ANPIVWII
-176 AALKAIIGVFNKVK
+176 AALKTIIGVFNKVK
-190 EAIMSNEE
+190 DAIAGNEE

-208 AFQPIIDAVKNGMD
+208 AFQPIIDAVQNSMD
-222 KLGQAVVKVIGWVAD
+222 KLGQVVVKVIGWLAD
-237 AFRKIREIK
+237 AFRKVREIG
-246 AAMTDFLGITDGET
+246 AAVTDFLGITDGANAKI
-260 ERVKE
+260 KE

-271 DLAKSKNEYVK
+271 DLAKSKNEYTK

-304 AAGTTNQKEKLD
+304 AAASTNQKEKLE
-316 LLNQAKEIQNQITER
+316 LLNKAKEIQNQITER

-368 QAKAE
+368 QARAE
-373 GAAKTKEMSAQI
+373 GAAKTKEMSSQI
-385 AALTKQTDAYA
+385 ASLTKSTDTYA

-410 KTIEENSKTELQK
+410 KTIDENSKTELQK
-423 LEEKYRKEK
+423 LEEKYKKEK
-432 ALLEKYGKDTTRLT
+432 ALLEKYGKDTTKLT
-446 YQYETER
+446 KQYEAER
-453 TKIILTE
+453 TKIKLTE
-460 WKQSIEASKNLL
+460 WTQAMGASRDLLIEAANS
-472 KEAAD
+472 E
-477 NDEEVLILNT
+477 DEIFFTKT
-487 RFAQREVESAKQ
+487 RFA
-499 LVSTQQAL
+499 
-507 NEQYKESAKLTEEDI
+507 EEDVKAAEDRI
-522 KNSWKT
+522 KEKKKLIDEGTDNYELYVQDIRNIWRS
-528 VGDVFGIAINSY
+528 VGDEFGMVINSE
-540 EEALLMLEILKKRY
+540 EEALTMLDILRKRY
-554 EKAVQEQADFGKK
+554 EKAKQEQEDFRKK

-572 NDKDEIAKEA
+572 NNDDEIAKEA
-582 ELLALKVAKQK
+582 ELVALKVS
-593 ELSDYKAQIMADE
+593 LMNDE
-606 TLKNNEKYELIAA
+606 TLSEEEKANLIKA
-619 KEEELN
+619 KE
-625 NVIKSKEQELWD
+625 KEIFD

-654 EEKLALLKEY
+654 EEKLALLNEY
-664 YDREKDM
+664 YTREKEM
-671 RDKNTQDAKDAAEK
+671 RDKAAEE

-706 LLDSIGALSDAIA
+706 LLDSIGALSDAIS

-741 QLIALQKV
+741 QLIALQKA
-749 QLAVSLLA
+749 QLAVSLMA

-775 KTAANNTLALPPAIM
+775 KTVANNALVAPPAIA
-790 AANAVDLASTIA
+790 AANAIDLASTIA
-802 QTVGMATMGAANM
+802 QTVGMATMGSANM

-827 SIKGEE
+827 SIKGGEE
-833 GGGGAAAVA
+833 GGGAAAVA

-858 QTQEEEEALN
+858 QTEEEEEALN
-868 RPIWVSVS
+868 RPIWVSVT

-883 SVKVREEESTF
+883 NVKVREEESTF

>member
-43 TSQKLVAAQ
+43 TSEKLVAAQ

-80 KSLYNQY
+80 RQLYNQY
-87 KLLTEEERNKPFGR
+87 KLLTEEERNSPFGR

-107 EELSTKLNDSKKEVG
+107 EELSNKLNTSKKEVG

-128 GRYTDSAIEAFG
+128 GRYTESAVQAFG
-140 KMGISVGGLQ
+140 QMGISIGGLQ

-158 SFKAFNKTLM
+158 SLKAFNQTLA
-168 ANPIVWIL
+168 ANPIMWII
-176 AALKAIIGVFNKVK
+176 AALKVLTGLFNKVK
-190 EAIMSNEE
+190 DAIAGNEE

-208 AFQPIIDAVKNGMD
+208 AFQPIIDAVQNSMD
-222 KLGQAVVKVIGWVAD
+222 KLGQAVVKVIGWLAD
-237 AFRKIREIK
+237 AFRKIREIG

-271 DLAKSKNEYVK
+271 DLAKSKNELTK

-304 AAGTTNQKEKLD
+304 AAATTDQKEKLE
-316 LLNQAKEIQNQITER
+316 LLNKAKKIQNQITER
-331 NIALAEENLRILQ
+331 NIDLAEENLRILQ
-344 TEASLTANDAEMNDK
+344 TEASLTSNDATMNDK

-368 QAKAE
+368 QARAE
-373 GAAKTKEMSAQI
+373 GAAKTKEMSSQI
-385 AALTKQTDAYA
+385 ASLTKNTDAYA
-396 EKLKKEKEQLDELL
+396 EKLKKEKEQLDSLL
-410 KTIEENSKTELQK
+410 KTIDENSKTELQK
-423 LEEKYRKEK
+423 LEEKYVKEK
-432 ALLEKYGKDTTRLT
+432 ALLEKYGKDTTELT
-446 YQYETER
+446 KQYEAER
-453 TKIILTE
+453 TKIKLTE
-460 WKQSIEASKNLL
+460 WNQSMGPSIDLLIEAANS
-472 KEAAD
+472 E
-477 NDEEVLILNT
+477 DEILFTKT
-487 RFAQREVESAKQ
+487 RFAEEKVKAAEDRIKEKQKLIKEGTENYKLYVEDIRNIWRSVGDEFGMAI
-499 LVSTQQAL
+499 
-507 NEQYKESAKLTEEDI
+507 NTEED
-522 KNSWKT
+522 
-528 VGDVFGIAINSY
+528 
-540 EEALLMLEILKKRY
+540 ALKMLEVLKKRY
-554 EKAVQEQADFGKK
+554 EKAVQEQSDFSKK

-572 NDKDEIAKEA
+572 NKSDETAKEA
-582 ELLALKVAKQK
+582 ELLALKVS
-593 ELSDYKAQIMADE
+593 LMNNE
-606 TLKNNEKYELIAA
+606 TLSEEKKAELIKA
-619 KEEELN
+619 KE
-625 NVIKSKEQELWD
+625 KEIFD

-654 EEKLALLKEY
+654 EEKLALLNEY
-664 YDREKDM
+664 YTREKEM
-671 RDKNTQDAKDAAEK
+671 RDKAAEDAKEAAEK

-706 LLDSIGALSDAIA
+706 LLDSIGALSDAIS

-733 KAAEKKKK
+733 KSAEKKKK
-741 QLIALQKV
+741 QLIALQKA
-749 QLAVSLLA
+749 QLAVSLMA

-775 KTAANNTLALPPAIM
+775 KTAANNTLVAPPAIA

-815 AAAIGGYVSNVK
+815 AAAVGGYVSNVK
-827 SIKGEE
+827 SIKGGEE
-833 GGGGAAAVA
+833 GGAAAVA

-858 QTQEEEEALN
+858 QTEEEEEALN

-883 SVKVREEESTF
+883 NVKVREEESTF

>member
-80 KSLYNQY
+80 KNLYNQY
-87 KLLTEEERNKPFGR
+87 KLLTEEERNKPFGK

-107 EELSTKLNDSKKEVG
+107 EDLSNKLNTSKKEVG

-128 GRYTDSAIEAFG
+128 GRYTDSAVEAFG
-140 KMGISVGGLQ
+140 KMGISISGLQ

-158 SFKAFNKTLM
+158 SFKAFNKTLL
-168 ANPIVWIL
+168 ANPIVWII
-176 AALKAIIGVFNKVK
+176 AALKTIIGVFNKVK
-190 EAIMSNEE
+190 DAIAGNEE

-208 AFQPIIDAVKNGMD
+208 AFQPIIDGVQNAMD
-222 KLGQAVVKVIGWVAD
+222 KLGQTVVKVIGWLGD
-237 AFRKIREIK
+237 AFRKVREIG
-246 AAMTDFLGITDGET
+246 AAVTDFLGITDGANAKI
-260 ERVKE
+260 KE

-271 DLAKSKNEYVK
+271 DLAKSKNEYTK

-297 VRTLLDQ
+297 VQTLLDQ
-304 AAGTTNQKEKLD
+304 AAASTDQKEKLE

-344 TEASLTANDAEMNDK
+344 TEASLTANDAAMNDK

-368 QAKAE
+368 QAKAD
-373 GAAKTKEMSAQI
+373 GAAATKRMSSQI
-385 AALTKQTDAYA
+385 ATLTKSTDTYT
-396 EKLKKEKEQLDELL
+396 EKIKKEKEQLDGLL
-410 KTIEENSKTELQK
+410 KTINENSKTELQK
-423 LEEKYRKEK
+423 LEEKYSKEK
-432 ALLEKYGKDTTRLT
+432 ALLDKYGKDTTELT
-446 YQYETER
+446 KQYESEK
-453 TKIILTE
+453 TKIKLNE
-460 WKQSIEASKNLL
+460 WRQATDASKNLL
-472 KEAAD
+472 IEAAD
-477 NDEEVLILNT
+477 SEEEVLSIQT
-487 RFAQREVESAKQ
+487 EFAKKEVETAEDLINKQKETNKQ
-499 LVSTQQAL
+499 LA
-507 NEQYKESAKLTEEDI
+507 ESGKLTEEDI

-528 VGDVFGIAINSY
+528 VGDTFGMAINSY
-540 EEALLMLEILKKRY
+540 EEALTMLDVLKKRY
-554 EKAVQEQADFGKK
+554 DKSIQEQADFSKK

-572 NDKDEIAKEA
+572 NDSDETAKEA
-582 ELLALKVAKQK
+582 ELVALKI
-593 ELSDYKAQIMADE
+593 SFMNDE
-606 TLKNNEKYELIAA
+606 TISEEKKAELIKA
-619 KEEELN
+619 
-625 NVIKSKEQELWD
+625 KEQELFD

-645 ELSLTDLTN
+645 ELDLTDLTN
-654 EEKLALLKEY
+654 EERLALLNEY
-664 YDREKDM
+664 YSKEKEM
-671 RDKNTQDAKDAAEK
+671 RDKAAEDAKEAAEK
-685 EREAFE
+685 ETEAYE
-691 KKYDAINRNIDVNVG
+691 KKYDAINRNIDANVG
-706 LLDSIGALSDAIA
+706 VLDSIGALSDAIS
-719 QNIERTKDDEKTTA
+719 QNIERTMDDEKTTA
-733 KAAEKKKK
+733 QAAEKKKK

-764 GIMSLWKAYAG
+764 GIMSLWKAYSG
-775 KTAANNTLALPPAIM
+775 KKAANNMLVAPPAIA

-827 SIKGEE
+827 NIKGEE
-833 GGGGAAAVA
+833 GGGGAAAAVA

-858 QTQEEEEALN
+858 QTQDEEDALN

-883 SVKVREEESTF
+883 NVKVREEESTF

>member
-43 TSQKLVAAQ
+43 TSEKLVAAQ

-80 KSLYNQY
+80 RQLYNQY
-87 KLLTEEERNKPFGR
+87 KLLTEEERNSPFGK

-107 EELSTKLNDSKKEVG
+107 EELSNKLNASKKEVG

-128 GRYTDSAIEAFG
+128 GRYTESAIQAFG
-140 KMGISVGGLQ
+140 QMGISIGGLQ
-150 GPLKLANG
+150 GPLKLTNG
-158 SFKAFNKTLM
+158 SLKAFNQTLM
-168 ANPIVWIL
+168 ANPIMWLI
-176 AALKAIIGVFNKVK
+176 AALKVIIGVFNKVK
-190 EAIMSNEE
+190 DAIAGNEE

-208 AFQPIIDAVKNGMD
+208 AFQPIIDGVQNSMD

-237 AFRKIREIK
+237 AYRKIREIR

-271 DLAKSKNEYVK
+271 DLAKSKNELTK

-297 VRTLLDQ
+297 LKTLMDQ
-304 AAGTTNQKEKLD
+304 AAGTTNQKEKLE

-344 TEASLTANDAEMNDK
+344 TEASLTSNDAEMNDK

-385 AALTKQTDAYA
+385 ASLTKQTDAYA
-396 EKLKKEKEQLDELL
+396 EKLKKEKEQLDSLL
-410 KTIEENSKTELQK
+410 KTIDENSKTELQK
-423 LEEKYRKEK
+423 LEEKYKKEK
-432 ALLEKYGKDTTRLT
+432 ALLEKYGKDTTELT
-446 YQYETER
+446 KQYEAER
-453 TKIILTE
+453 TKIKITE
-460 WKQSIEASKNLL
+460 WKQSMGASRDLL
-472 KEAAD
+472 KESAA
-477 NDEEVLILNT
+477 NEEEVLILNT
-487 RFAQREVESAKQ
+487 RFAQREAETAEDRIEEKR
-499 LVSTQQAL
+499 
-507 NEQYKESAKLTEEDI
+507 KLIEEGTENYELYVEDI
-522 KNSWKT
+522 RNIWRS
-528 VGDVFGIAINSY
+528 VGDEFGMDINTY
-540 EEALLMLEILKKRY
+540 EEALLMLEVLKKRY
-554 EKAVQEQADFGKK
+554 EKAAQEQSDFGKK

-572 NDKDEIAKEA
+572 NNSDEIAKEA
-582 ELLALKVAKQK
+582 ELLALKVS
-593 ELSDYKAQIMADE
+593 LMNDE
-606 TLKNNEKYELIAA
+606 TISEEKKAELIKA
-619 KEEELN
+619 KE
-625 NVIKSKEQELWD
+625 KEIFD

-654 EEKLALLKEY
+654 EEKLALLNEY
-664 YDREKDM
+664 YSREKEM
-671 RDKNTQDAKDAAEK
+671 RDKAAEE

-706 LLDSIGALSDAIA
+706 LLDSIGALSDAIS

-741 QLIALQKV
+741 QLIALQKA
-749 QLAVSLLA
+749 QLAVSLMA

-775 KTAANNTLALPPAIM
+775 KTVANNALVAPPAIA
-790 AANAVDLASTIA
+790 AANAIDLASTIA
-802 QTVGMATMGAANM
+802 QTVGMATMGSANM

-827 SIKGEE
+827 SIKGGEE
-833 GGGGAAAVA
+833 GGGAATVA

-858 QTQEEEEALN
+858 QTEEEEEALN
-868 RPIWVSVS
+868 RPIWVSVT

-883 SVKVREEESTF
+883 SAKVREEESTF

>member
-80 KSLYNQY
+80 KNLYNQY
-87 KLLTEEERNKPFGR
+87 KLLTEEERNNPFGR

-107 EELSTKLNDSKKEVG
+107 EELSTKLNTSKKEVG

-140 KMGISVGGLQ
+140 QMGISVGGLQ

-168 ANPIVWIL
+168 ANPIMWIL

-237 AFRKIREIK
+237 AFRKIREIG
-246 AAMTDFLGITDGET
+246 AAMTDFLGITDGANAK
-260 ERVKE
+260 VKE

-271 DLAKSKNEYVK
+271 DLARSKNEYTK

-287 TKLNASQNAE
+287 TKLNASQEAE
-297 VRTLLDQ
+297 VKTLLDQ
-304 AAGTTNQKEKLD
+304 AAATTNQKEKLD
-316 LLNQAKEIQNQITER
+316 LLNQAKEIQQQITDR

-368 QAKAE
+368 QARAE
-373 GAAKTKEMSAQI
+373 GAAKTKEMSSQI
-385 AALTKQTDAYA
+385 ASLTKGTDTYT
-396 EKLKKEKEQLDELL
+396 EKLKKEKEQLDDLL

-432 ALLEKYGKDTTRLT
+432 ALLEKYGKDTTELT
-446 YQYETER
+446 KQYEAER

-460 WKQSIEASKNLL
+460 WKQSMGASRDLLIEAANS
-472 KEAAD
+472 
-477 NDEEVLILNT
+477 EEEILFTKT
-487 RFAQREVESAKQ
+487 RFAQKDMKNAEK
-499 LVSTQQAL
+499 LI
-507 NEQYKESAKLTEEDI
+507 NDKKELIEKGAENYEYTVDDI
-522 KNSWKT
+522 RNIWRS
-528 VGDVFGIAINSY
+528 VGDRFGMVINTY
-540 EEALLMLEILKKRY
+540 QEALTMLDILKKRY
-554 EKAVQEQADFGKK
+554 EKAAQEQADFGKK

-572 NDKDEIAKEA
+572 NKSDEIAKEA
-582 ELLALKVAKQK
+582 ELLALKVS
-593 ELSDYKAQIMADE
+593 LMNDE
-606 TLKNNEKYELIAA
+606 TLS
-619 KEEELN
+619 EEEKANL
-625 NVIKSKEQELWD
+625 IKAKEQEIFD

-645 ELSLTDLTN
+645 ELALTDLTN
-654 EEKLALLKEY
+654 EEKLALLNEY
-664 YDREKDM
+664 YSREKDM

-719 QNIERTKDDEKTTA
+719 QNIERTMDDEKTTA

-749 QLAVSLLA
+749 QLAVSLMA

-775 KTAANNTLALPPAIM
+775 KTAANNTLGLPPAIM
-790 AANAVDLASTIA
+790 AANAVDLASTIT

-833 GGGGAAAVA
+833 GGGAAAVA

-868 RPIWVSVS
+868 RPIWVSVT

>member
-43 TSQKLVAAQ
+43 TSEKLVAAQ

-65 TQAAADSIAGMEKEY
+65 TQAAADSIAGMEKQY

-87 KLLTEEERNKPFGR
+87 KLLTEEERNSPFGR

-107 EELSTKLNDSKKEVG
+107 EELSNKLNTSKKEVG

-128 GRYTDSAIEAFG
+128 GRYTESAVQAFG
-140 KMGISVGGLQ
+140 QMGISIGGLQ

-158 SFKAFNKTLM
+158 SLKAFNQTLA
-168 ANPIVWIL
+168 ANPIMWII
-176 AALKAIIGVFNKVK
+176 AALKVLTGIFNKVK
-190 EAIMSNEE
+190 DAIAGNEE

-208 AFQPIIDAVKNGMD
+208 AFQPIIDGVQNAMD

-271 DLAKSKNEYVK
+271 DLAKSKNELTK

-304 AAGTTNQKEKLD
+304 AAASTDQKEKLE
-316 LLNQAKEIQNQITER
+316 LLNQAKEIQQQITER

-344 TEASLTANDAEMNDK
+344 TEASLTANDATMNDK

-368 QAKAE
+368 QARAE
-373 GAAKTKEMSAQI
+373 GAAKTKEMSSQI
-385 AALTKQTDAYA
+385 ASLTKSTDAYT
-396 EKLKKEKEQLDELL
+396 EKLKKEKEQLDSLL
-410 KTIEENSKTELQK
+410 KTIDENGKTELQK
-423 LEEKYRKEK
+423 LEEKYAKDK
-432 ALLEKYGKDTTRLT
+432 ALLEKYGKDTTELT
-446 YQYETER
+446 KQYESEK
-453 TKIILTE
+453 TKIVLSE
-460 WKQSIEASKNLL
+460 WRQATDASKQLL
-472 KEAAD
+472 IDAAD
-477 NDEEVLILNT
+477 SEEEVLSIQT
-487 RFAQREVESAKQ
+487 EFAKREVDTAEDLINKQ
-499 LVSTQQAL
+499 KEK
-507 NEQYKESAKLTEEDI
+507 NEQLKESGKLTEEDI
-522 KNSWKT
+522 KNNWKT
-528 VGDVFGIAINSY
+528 VGDTFGVAINSY
-540 EEALLMLEILKKRY
+540 EDALKMLDILKKRY
-554 EKAVQEQADFGKK
+554 EKSVQEQSDFGKK

-572 NDKDEIAKEA
+572 NNSDEIAKEA
-582 ELLALKVAKQK
+582 ELLALKVS
-593 ELSDYKAQIMADE
+593 LMNDE
-606 TLKNNEKYELIAA
+606 TLSEEKKAELIKT
-619 KEEELN
+619 KE
-625 NVIKSKEQELWD
+625 KEIFDL
-637 FKQQNLLN
+637 KQQNLLN
-645 ELSLTDLTN
+645 ELALTDLTN

-671 RDKNTQDAKDAAEK
+671 RDKNKEDAKEAAEE

-741 QLIALQKV
+741 QLMALQKV
-749 QLAVSLLA
+749 QLAVSLMA

-775 KTAANNTLALPPAIM
+775 KTAANNTLGLPPAIM
-790 AANAVDLASTIA
+790 AANAIDLASTIA

-827 SIKGEE
+827 SIKGGEE
-833 GGGGAAAVA
+833 GGGAAAAAVA

-868 RPIWVSVS
+868 RPIWVSVT

-883 SVKVREEESTF
+883 NAKVREEESTF

>member
-1 MATSLEQILGKTI
+1 MATNLEQILGKTI

-43 TSQKLVAAQ
+43 TSEKLVAAQ

-65 TQAAADSIAGMEKEY
+65 TQAAADSIAGMEKQY

-87 KLLTEEERNKPFGR
+87 KLLTEEERNSPFGK

-107 EELSTKLNDSKKEVG
+107 EELSNKLNASKKEVG

-128 GRYTDSAIEAFG
+128 GRYTESAVQAFG
-140 KMGISVGGLQ
+140 QMGISIGGLQ
-150 GPLKLANG
+150 GPLKLTNG
-158 SFKAFNKTLM
+158 SLKAFNQTLA
-168 ANPIVWIL
+168 ANPIMWLI
-176 AALKAIIGVFNKVK
+176 AALKVIIGVFNKVK
-190 EAIMSNEE
+190 DAIAGNEE

-208 AFQPIIDAVKNGMD
+208 AFQPIIDAVQNSMD
-222 KLGQAVVKVIGWVAD
+222 KLGQVVVKVIGWLAD
-237 AFRKIREIK
+237 AFRKVREIR
-246 AAMTDFLGITDGET
+246 AAVTDFLGITDGET

-271 DLAKSKNEYVK
+271 DLAKSKNEYTK

-304 AAGTTNQKEKLD
+304 AAASTNQKEKLE

-344 TEASLTANDAEMNDK
+344 TEASLTSNDAAMNDK

-373 GAAKTKEMSAQI
+373 GAAKTKEMSSQI
-385 AALTKQTDAYA
+385 ASLTKSTDTYT
-396 EKLKKEKEQLDELL
+396 EKLKKEKEQLDDLL

-423 LEEKYRKEK
+423 LEEKYTKEK
-432 ALLEKYGKDTTRLT
+432 ALLEKYGKDTTELT
-446 YQYETER
+446 KQYESEK
-453 TKIILTE
+453 TKIVLNE
-460 WKQSIEASKNLL
+460 WRQATEASKKLL
-472 KEAAD
+472 IDAAD
-477 NDEEVLILNT
+477 SEEEVLSIQT
-487 RFAQREVESAKQ
+487 EFAKREVDTAEDLINKQKEKNKQ
-499 LVSTQQAL
+499 L
-507 NEQYKESAKLTEEDI
+507 KESGKLTEEDA
-522 KNSWKT
+522 KNSWKAI
-528 VGDVFGIAINSY
+528 GDTFGMAINSY
-540 EEALLMLEILKKRY
+540 EEALTMLDILKKRY
-554 EKAVQEQADFGKK
+554 EKSVQEQSEFGKK

-572 NDKDEIAKEA
+572 NDKDEIAKEV
-582 ELLALKVAKQK
+582 ELAALKAS
-593 ELSDYKAQIMADE
+593 LINDE
-606 TLKNNEKYELIAA
+606 TLS
-619 KEEELN
+619 EEEKANL
-625 NVIKSKEQELWD
+625 IKAKEQEIWD

-645 ELSLTDLTN
+645 ELALTDLTN
-654 EEKLALLKEY
+654 EEKLALLNEY
-664 YDREKDM
+664 YSREKEM
-671 RDKNTQDAKDAAEK
+671 RDKAAEDAK
-685 EREAFE
+685 EAFE
-691 KKYDAINRNIDVNVG
+691 KKYDAINRNIDANVG
-706 LLDSIGALSDAIA
+706 LLDSVGALSDAIA

-741 QLIALQKV
+741 QLIALQKA
-749 QLAVSLLA
+749 QLAVSLMA

-775 KTAANNTLALPPAIM
+775 KTAANNTLVAPPAIA
-790 AANAVDLASTIA
+790 AANAIDLASTIA

-815 AAAIGGYVSNVK
+815 AAAVGGYVSNVK
-827 SIKGEE
+827 SIKGGEE
-833 GGGGAAAVA
+833 GGAASAVA

-858 QTQEEEEALN
+858 QTEEEEEALN
-868 RPIWVSVS
+868 RPIWVSVT

>member
-43 TSQKLVAAQ
+43 TSKKLVAAQ

-65 TQAAADSIAGMEKEY
+65 TQAAKDSIAGMEKEY
-80 KSLYNQY
+80 RNLYNQY
-87 KLLTEEERNKPFGR
+87 KLLTEEERNNPFGR

-107 EELSTKLNDSKKEVG
+107 EQLSNKLNSSKKEVG

-128 GRYTDSAIEAFG
+128 GRYTESAVQAFG
-140 KMGISVGGLQ
+140 QMGISIGGLQ

-158 SFKAFNKTLM
+158 SLKAFNQTLA
-168 ANPIVWIL
+168 ANPIMWMI
-176 AALKAIIGVFNKVK
+176 AALKVIIGLFNKVK
-190 EAIMSNEE
+190 DAIAGNEE

-208 AFQPIIDAVKNGMD
+208 AFQPIIDGVNNAMD
-222 KLGQAVVKVIGWVAD
+222 KLGQTVVKVIGWLAD

-265 QNKLYQ
+265 QNKLYK
-271 DLAKSKNEYVK
+271 DLAKSKNEYTK

-304 AAGTTNQKEKLD
+304 AAATTDQKEKLE

-331 NIALAEENLRILQ
+331 NIALAEENLRIIQ
-344 TEASLTANDAEMNDK
+344 TEASLTANDAAMNDK

-373 GAAKTKEMSAQI
+373 GAAKTKEMSSQI
-385 AALTKQTDAYA
+385 AGLTKSTDTYT
-396 EKLKKEKEQLDELL
+396 EKLKKEKEQLDDLL

-423 LEEKYRKEK
+423 LEEKYKKEK

-453 TKIILTE
+453 TKVKLTE

-472 KEAAD
+472 IEAA
-477 NDEEVLILNT
+477 NSEEEILFTKT
-487 RFAQREVESAKQ
+487 RFAQIEMESAEDLIGIIQ
-499 LVSTQQAL
+499 ES
-507 NEQYKESAKLTEEDI
+507 NEKRKETAKLTEEDI
-522 KNSWKT
+522 KRSWRD
-528 VGDVFGIAINSY
+528 VGDVFGMVINSY
-540 EEALLMLEILKKRY
+540 NEALTMLDILKKRY
-554 EKAVQEQADFGKK
+554 EKAVQEQSEFGKK

-572 NDKDEIAKEA
+572 NNKDEIAKEA
-582 ELLALKVAKQK
+582 ELAALKAS
-593 ELSDYKAQIMADE
+593 LINNE
-606 TLKNNEKYELIAA
+606 TLSEEEKANLIKA
-619 KEEELN
+619 KE
-625 NVIKSKEQELWD
+625 KEIWD

-645 ELSLTDLTN
+645 ELSLIDLTN
-654 EEKLALLKEY
+654 EEKLALLNEY
-664 YDREKDM
+664 YSREKDM
-671 RDKNTQDAKDAAEK
+671 RDKAAEDAKEAAEK

-706 LLDSIGALSDAIA
+706 LLDSIGALSDAIS

-741 QLIALQKV
+741 QLLALQKV
-749 QLAVSLLA
+749 QLAVSLMA

-775 KTAANNTLALPPAIM
+775 KTVANNTLGLPPAIM

-815 AAAIGGYVSNVK
+815 AAAIGGYVSNTK
-827 SIKGEE
+827 SIKGGEE
-833 GGGGAAAVA
+833 GGAAAVA

-858 QTQEEEEALN
+858 QTEEEEEALN

-883 SVKVREEESTF
+883 NVKVREEESTF

>member
-14 NSTKELREEIKRLQ
+14 HSTKELREEIKRLQ

-43 TSQKLVAAQ
+43 TSKKLVAAQ

-65 TQAAADSIAGMEKEY
+65 TQAAKDSIAGMEKQY
-80 KSLYNQY
+80 KNLYNQY
-87 KLLTEEERNKPFGR
+87 KLLTEEERNKPFGKK
-101 QMAASL
+101 MAADL
-107 EELSTKLNDSKKEVG
+107 EELSTKLNTSKKEVG

-237 AFRKIREIK
+237 AFRKIREIG
-246 AAMTDFLGITDGET
+246 AAMTDFLGITDGANA
-260 ERVKE
+260 RVKE

-271 DLAKSKNEYVK
+271 DLARSKNEYTK

-304 AAGTTNQKEKLD
+304 AAATTNQKEKLE

-368 QAKAE
+368 QARAE
-373 GAAKTKEMSAQI
+373 GAAKTKEMSSQI
-385 AALTKQTDAYA
+385 ATLTKGTDTYA
-396 EKLKKEKEQLDELL
+396 EKLKKEKEQLDDLL

-423 LEEKYRKEK
+423 LEEKYKKEK
-432 ALLEKYGKDTTRLT
+432 ALLEKYGKDTTELT
-446 YQYETER
+446 KQYEAER
-453 TKIILTE
+453 TKIVLTE

-472 KEAAD
+472 KESAA
-477 NDEEVLILNT
+477 NEEEVLILNT
-487 RFAQREVESAKQ
+487 RFAQREAETAEQ

-507 NEQYKESAKLTEEDI
+507 NERYKESAKLTEQDI

-528 VGDVFGIAINSY
+528 VGDVFGMSINSY

-572 NDKDEIAKEA
+572 NNSAEIAKEA
-582 ELLALKVAKQK
+582 ELLALKVS
-593 ELSDYKAQIMADE
+593 LMNDE
-606 TLKNNEKYELIAA
+606 TLS
-619 KEEELN
+619 EEEKANL
-625 NVIKSKEQELWD
+625 IKAKEQELWD

-645 ELSLTDLTN
+645 ELALIDLTN
-654 EEKLALLKEY
+654 EEKLALLNEY
-664 YDREKDM
+664 YAREKEL
-671 RDKNTQDAKDAAEK
+671 RDKAAEDAK
-685 EREAFE
+685 EAYE
-691 KKYDAINRNIDVNVG
+691 KKYDAITNNIDANVG
-706 LLDSIGALSDAIA
+706 LLDSIGALSDAIS
-719 QNIERTKDDEKTTA
+719 QNIELTMDDEKTT
-733 KAAEKKKK
+733 KEAAEKKKK

-775 KTAANNTLALPPAIM
+775 KTAANNTLVAPPAIA

-833 GGGGAAAVA
+833 GGGAAAVA

-883 SVKVREEESTF
+883 NVKVREEESTF

>member
-65 TQAAADSIAGMEKEY
+65 TQAAKDSIAGMEKEY

-87 KLLTEEERNKPFGR
+87 KLLTEEERNSPFGK

-107 EELSTKLNDSKKEVG
+107 EELSTKLNTSKKEVG

-237 AFRKIREIK
+237 AFRKIREIG
-246 AAMTDFLGITDGET
+246 AAMTDFLGITDGAND
-260 ERVKE
+260 RIKE

-271 DLAKSKNEYVK
+271 DLAKSKNEYTK

-304 AAGTTNQKEKLD
+304 AAATTNQKEKLE
-316 LLNQAKEIQNQITER
+316 LLNQAKEIQQQITER

-368 QAKAE
+368 QARAE
-373 GAAKTKEMSAQI
+373 GAAKTKEMSSQI
-385 AALTKQTDAYA
+385 ASLTKQTDTYA

-423 LEEKYRKEK
+423 LEEKYKKEK
-432 ALLEKYGKDTTRLT
+432 ALLEKYGKDTTELT
-446 YQYETER
+446 KQYEAER

-460 WKQSIEASKNLL
+460 WKQSMGASRDLLIEAANS
-472 KEAAD
+472 E
-477 NDEEVLILNT
+477 DEILFTKT
-487 RFAQREVESAKQ
+487 RFA
-499 LVSTQQAL
+499 
-507 NEQYKESAKLTEEDI
+507 EEDVKAAEDRIEEKRKLI
-522 KNSWKT
+522 KEGTENYKLYVEDIRNIWRS
-528 VGDVFGIAINSY
+528 VGDEFGMAINTY
-540 EEALLMLEILKKRY
+540 EEALTMLDILKKRY
-554 EKAVQEQADFGKK
+554 EKAVQEQKDFRKK

-572 NDKDEIAKEA
+572 NNSDEIAKEA
-582 ELLALKVAKQK
+582 ELLALKVS
-593 ELSDYKAQIMADE
+593 LMNDE
-606 TLKNNEKYELIAA
+606 TLS
-619 KEEELN
+619 EEEKANL
-625 NVIKSKEQELWD
+625 IKTKEQELWD

-654 EEKLALLKEY
+654 EEKLALLNEY
-664 YDREKDM
+664 YSREKEM
-671 RDKNTQDAKDAAEK
+671 RDKAAEDAKEAAEK
-685 EREAFE
+685 EREAYE
-691 KKYDAINRNIDVNVG
+691 KKYDAINNNIDANVG
-706 LLDSIGALSDAIA
+706 LLDSIGALSDAIS
-719 QNIERTKDDEKTTA
+719 QNIERTMDDEKTTA

-764 GIMSLWKAYAG
+764 GIMSLWKAYSG
-775 KTAANNTLALPPAIM
+775 KKAANNTLVAPPAIA

-833 GGGGAAAVA
+833 SGGGAAAVA

-883 SVKVREEESTF
+883 NVKVREEESTF

>member
-43 TSQKLVAAQ
+43 TSEKLVAAQ

-80 KSLYNQY
+80 RQLYNQY
-87 KLLTEEERNKPFGR
+87 KLLTEEERNNPFGR

-107 EELSTKLNDSKKEVG
+107 EELSNKLNTSKKEVG

-128 GRYTDSAIEAFG
+128 GRYADSAIEAFG
-140 KMGISVGGLQ
+140 QMGISIGGLQ

-158 SFKAFNKTLM
+158 SFNAFNKTLM
-168 ANPIVWIL
+168 ANPLVWII

-190 EAIMSNEE
+190 DAIAGNEE

-208 AFQPIIDAVKNGMD
+208 AFQPIIDAVQNSMD
-222 KLGQAVVKVIGWVAD
+222 KLGQVVVKVIGWLAE
-237 AFRKIREIK
+237 AFRKVREIG
-246 AAMTDFLGITDGET
+246 AAVTDFLGITDGANAKI
-260 ERVKE
+260 KE

-271 DLAKSKNEYVK
+271 DLAKSKNEYTK

-304 AAGTTNQKEKLD
+304 AAATTNQKEKLE

-344 TEASLTANDAEMNDK
+344 TEASLTANDAAMNDK

-368 QAKAE
+368 QAKAD
-373 GAAKTKEMSAQI
+373 GAAKTKEMSSQI
-385 AALTKQTDAYA
+385 AGLTKSTDTYT

-423 LEEKYRKEK
+423 LEDKYRKEK
-432 ALLEKYGKDTTRLT
+432 ALLEKYGKDTTELT
-446 YQYETER
+446 KQYESER

-460 WKQSIEASKNLL
+460 WKQSIEATKNLL

-477 NDEEVLILNT
+477 DEEVLILNT
-487 RFAQREVESAKQ
+487 RFAQREVETAEQ

-507 NEQYKESAKLTEEDI
+507 NEKYKESAKLTEQDI

-528 VGDVFGIAINSY
+528 VGDVFGMSINSY
-540 EEALLMLEILKKRY
+540 EEALLMISILKKRY
-554 EKAVQEQADFGKK
+554 EKAVKEQSDFGKK

-572 NDKDEIAKEA
+572 NNSAEIAKEA
-582 ELLALKVAKQK
+582 ELLDLKVS
-593 ELSDYKAQIMADE
+593 LM
-606 TLKNNEKYELIAA
+606 NNEALS
-619 KEEELN
+619 EEEKANL
-625 NVIKSKEQELWD
+625 IKAKEQELFD

-654 EEKLALLKEY
+654 EEKLALLNEY
-664 YDREKDM
+664 YSREKEM
-671 RDKNTQDAKDAAEK
+671 RDKAVEDAKEAAEK
-685 EREAFE
+685 EREMYE
-691 KKYDAINRNIDVNVG
+691 RKYDAINNNIDANVG
-706 LLDSIGALSDAIA
+706 LLDSIGALSDAIS
-719 QNIERTKDDEKTTA
+719 QNIERTMDDEKTTA

-764 GIMSLWKAYAG
+764 GIMSLWRAYAG
-775 KTAANNTLALPPAIM
+775 KTAANNTLVLPPAIA

-827 SIKGEE
+827 SIQGQE
-833 GGGGAAAVA
+833 GGGGGAAAAVA

-858 QTQEEEEALN
+858 QTQDEEDALN

>member
-87 KLLTEEERNKPFGR
+87 KLLTEEERNNPFGR

-222 KLGQAVVKVIGWVAD
+222 KLGQIVVKVIGWVAD
-237 AFRKIREIK
+237 AFRKIREIG
-246 AAMTDFLGITDGET
+246 AAMTDFLGITDGANA
-260 ERVKE
+260 RVKE

-271 DLAKSKNEYVK
+271 DLARSKNEYTK

-287 TKLNASQNAE
+287 TKLNASQEAE
-297 VRTLLDQ
+297 VKTLLDQ
-304 AAGTTNQKEKLD
+304 AAATTNQKEKLD
-316 LLNQAKEIQNQITER
+316 LLNQAKEIQQQITER

-344 TEASLTANDAEMNDK
+344 TEASLTANDAAMNDK

-368 QAKAE
+368 QARAE
-373 GAAKTKEMSAQI
+373 GAAKTKEMSSQI
-385 AALTKQTDAYA
+385 ASLTKGTDTYT

-410 KTIEENSKTELQK
+410 KTIDENSKTELQK

-432 ALLEKYGKDTTRLT
+432 ALLEKYGKDTTELT
-446 YQYETER
+446 KQYEAER

-477 NDEEVLILNT
+477 SDEEVLFLNT
-487 RFAQREVESAKQ
+487 LFAEREVESAEK
-499 LVSTQQAL
+499 LVNDTQEL
-507 NEQYKESAKLTEEDI
+507 NEKYKESAKLTEEDI
-522 KNSWKT
+522 KNSWRT
-528 VGDVFGIAINSY
+528 VGDVFGMAINSY
-540 EEALLMLEILKKRY
+540 DQALIMLNVLKKRY
-554 EKAVQEQADFGKK
+554 EKAVQEQSDFGKK

-572 NDKDEIAKEA
+572 NKSDEIAKEA
-582 ELLALKVAKQK
+582 ELLALKVS
-593 ELSDYKAQIMADE
+593 LMNDE
-606 TLKNNEKYELIAA
+606 TLS
-619 KEEELN
+619 EEEKANL
-625 NVIKSKEQELWD
+625 IKAKEQEIWD

-645 ELSLTDLTN
+645 ELALTDLTN
-654 EEKLALLKEY
+654 EEKLALLNEY
-664 YDREKDM
+664 YSREKEM
-671 RDKNTQDAKDAAEK
+671 RDKAAQDAKEAAEK
-685 EREAFE
+685 EREAYE
-691 KKYDAINRNIDVNVG
+691 KKYDAITNNIDANVG
-706 LLDSIGALSDAIA
+706 LLDSIGALSNAIA
-719 QNIERTKDDEKTTA
+719 QNIERTMEDEKTTA

-775 KTAANNTLALPPAIM
+775 KTAANNTLVAPPAIA
-790 AANAVDLASTIA
+790 AANAIDLASTIA

-833 GGGGAAAVA
+833 SGGGAAAVA

>member
-65 TQAAADSIAGMEKEY
+65 TQAAKDSIAGMEKEY
-80 KSLYNQY
+80 KNLYNQY

-107 EELSTKLNDSKKEVG
+107 EELSNKLNTSKKEVG

-140 KMGISVGGLQ
+140 KMGISIGGLQ
-150 GPLKLANG
+150 GPLRLANG
-158 SFKAFNKTLM
+158 SFNAFNKTLL
-168 ANPIVWIL
+168 ANPLVWII
-176 AALKAIIGVFNKVK
+176 AALKTIIGVFNKVK
-190 EAIMSNEE
+190 DAIAGNEE

-208 AFQPIIDAVKNGMD
+208 AFQPIIDGVQNAMD
-222 KLGQAVVKVIGWVAD
+222 KLGQTVVKVIGWLAD
-237 AFRKIREIK
+237 AFRKVREIG
-246 AAMTDFLGITDGET
+246 AAVTDFLGITDGANAK
-260 ERVKE
+260 VKE

-271 DLAKSKNEYVK
+271 DLAKSKNEYTK

-297 VRTLLDQ
+297 VQTLLDQ
-304 AAGTTNQKEKLD
+304 AAATTDQKEKLE
-316 LLNQAKEIQNQITER
+316 LLNQAKEIRNQITER

-344 TEASLTANDAEMNDK
+344 TEASLTANDTAMNDK

-373 GAAKTKEMSAQI
+373 GAAKTKEISSQI
-385 AALTKQTDAYA
+385 ASLTKGTDTYT
-396 EKLKKEKEQLDELL
+396 EKLKKEKEQLDDLL
-410 KTIEENSKTELQK
+410 KTIDENSKTELQK
-423 LEEKYRKEK
+423 LEEKYNKEK
-432 ALLEKYGKDTTRLT
+432 ALLEEYGKDTTELT

-453 TKIILTE
+453 AKIILNERRQAT
-460 WKQSIEASKNLL
+460 EASKNLL
-472 KEAAD
+472 IEAAD
-477 NDEEVLILNT
+477 SEEEVLSIQT
-487 RFAQREVESAKQ
+487 EFAQREVETAEKLINDQ
-499 LVSTQQAL
+499 KEANKLL
-507 NEQYKESAKLTEEDI
+507 KESGKLTEEDI

-528 VGDVFGIAINSY
+528 VGDTFGMTINSY
-540 EEALLMLEILKKRY
+540 EEALTMLDILKKRY
-554 EKAVQEQADFGKK
+554 DKAVQEQSEFSKK

-572 NDKDEIAKEA
+572 NNSDEIAKEA
-582 ELLALKVAKQK
+582 ELVALKVS
-593 ELSDYKAQIMADE
+593 LMNDE
-606 TLKNNEKYELIAA
+606 TLS
-619 KEEELN
+619 EEEKANL
-625 NVIKSKEQELWD
+625 IKAKEQELWD

-645 ELSLTDLTN
+645 ELTLTDLTN
-654 EEKLALLKEY
+654 EEKLDLLNEY
-664 YDREKDM
+664 YSREKEL
-671 RDKNTQDAKDAAEK
+671 RDKAAEDAKEAAEK
-685 EREAFE
+685 EREMYE
-691 KKYDAINRNIDVNVG
+691 QKYDAINNNIDANVG
-706 LLDSIGALSDAIA
+706 LLDSIGALSDAIS
-719 QNIERTKDDEKTTA
+719 QNIERTMDDEKTT
-733 KAAEKKKK
+733 KEAAEKKKK

-775 KTAANNTLALPPAIM
+775 KTAANNTLVLPPAIA

-833 GGGGAAAVA
+833 GGGGAAAAVA

-883 SVKVREEESTF
+883 NAKVREEESTF

>member
-65 TQAAADSIAGMEKEY
+65 TQAAKDSIAGMEKEY
-80 KSLYNQY
+80 KNLYNQY

-107 EELSTKLNDSKKEVG
+107 EELSNKLNTSKKEVG

-140 KMGISVGGLQ
+140 KMGISIGGLQ
-150 GPLKLANG
+150 GPLRLANG
-158 SFKAFNKTLM
+158 SFNAFNKTLL
-168 ANPIVWIL
+168 ANPLVWII
-176 AALKAIIGVFNKVK
+176 AALKTIIGVFNKVK
-190 EAIMSNEE
+190 DAIAGNEE

-208 AFQPIIDAVKNGMD
+208 AFQPIIDGVQNAMD
-222 KLGQAVVKVIGWVAD
+222 KLGQTVVKVIGWLAD
-237 AFRKIREIK
+237 AFRKVREIG
-246 AAMTDFLGITDGET
+246 AAVTDFLGITDGANAK
-260 ERVKE
+260 VKE

-271 DLAKSKNEYVK
+271 DLAKSKNEYTK

-297 VRTLLDQ
+297 VQTLLDQ
-304 AAGTTNQKEKLD
+304 AAATTDQKEKLE
-316 LLNQAKEIQNQITER
+316 LLNQAKEIRNQITER

-344 TEASLTANDAEMNDK
+344 TEASLTANDTAMNDK

-373 GAAKTKEMSAQI
+373 GAAATKRMSSQI
-385 AALTKQTDAYA
+385 ASLTKGTDAYA
-396 EKLKKEKEQLDELL
+396 EKLKKEKEQLDDLL
-410 KTIEENSKTELQK
+410 KTIDENSKTELQK
-423 LEEKYRKEK
+423 LEEKYNKEK
-432 ALLEKYGKDTTRLT
+432 ALLEKYGKDTTELT

-453 TKIILTE
+453 TKIILNERRQAT
-460 WKQSIEASKNLL
+460 EASKNLL
-472 KEAAD
+472 IEAAD
-477 NDEEVLILNT
+477 SEEEVLSIQT
-487 RFAQREVESAKQ
+487 EFAQREVETAEKLINDQ
-499 LVSTQQAL
+499 KEANKLL
-507 NEQYKESAKLTEEDI
+507 KESGKLTEEDI

-528 VGDVFGIAINSY
+528 VGDTFGMTINSY
-540 EEALLMLEILKKRY
+540 EEALTMLDILKKRY
-554 EKAVQEQADFGKK
+554 DKAVQEQSEFSKK

-572 NDKDEIAKEA
+572 NNSDEIAKET
-582 ELLALKVAKQK
+582 ELVALKVS
-593 ELSDYKAQIMADE
+593 LMNDE
-606 TLKNNEKYELIAA
+606 TLS
-619 KEEELN
+619 EEEKANL
-625 NVIKSKEQELWD
+625 IKAKEQELWD

-645 ELSLTDLTN
+645 ELALTDLTN
-654 EEKLALLKEY
+654 EEKLDLLNEY
-664 YDREKDM
+664 YSREKEL
-671 RDKNTQDAKDAAEK
+671 RDKAAEDAKEAAEK
-685 EREAFE
+685 EQEAYE
-691 KKYDAINRNIDVNVG
+691 QKYDAINNNIDANVG
-706 LLDSIGALSDAIA
+706 LLDSIGALSDAIS
-719 QNIERTKDDEKTTA
+719 QNIERTMDDEKTT
-733 KAAEKKKK
+733 KEAAEKKKK

-775 KTAANNTLALPPAIM
+775 KTAANNTLVLPPAIA

-833 GGGGAAAVA
+833 GGGGAAAAVA

-858 QTQEEEEALN
+858 QTQEEEDALN

-883 SVKVREEESTF
+883 NAKVREEESTF

>member
-43 TSQKLVAAQ
+43 TSKKLVAAQ

-65 TQAAADSIAGMEKEY
+65 TQAAKDSIAGMEKEY
-80 KSLYNQY
+80 KNLYNQY
-87 KLLTEEERNKPFGR
+87 KLLTEEERNNPFGR
-101 QMAASL
+101 KMAASL
-107 EELSTKLNDSKKEVG
+107 EELSNKLNTSKKEVG

-128 GRYTDSAIEAFG
+128 GRYTESAVQAFG
-140 KMGISVGGLQ
+140 QMGISIGGLQ

-158 SFKAFNKTLM
+158 SLKAFNQTLA
-168 ANPIVWIL
+168 ANPVMWII
-176 AALKAIIGVFNKVK
+176 AALKVLTGIFNKVK
-190 EAIMSNEE
+190 DAIAGNEE

-208 AFQPIIDAVKNGMD
+208 AFQPIIDAVQNSMD

-265 QNKLYQ
+265 QNELYQ
-271 DLAKSKNEYVK
+271 DLAKSKNELTK

-304 AAGTTNQKEKLD
+304 AAASTNQKEKLE

-331 NIALAEENLRILQ
+331 NIALAEENLRIIQ
-344 TEASLTANDAEMNDK
+344 TEASLTANDAAMNDK

-373 GAAKTKEMSAQI
+373 GAAKTKEMSSQI
-385 AALTKQTDAYA
+385 AGLTKSTDAYT
-396 EKLKKEKEQLDELL
+396 EKLKKEKEALDDLL
-410 KTIEENSKTELQK
+410 NTIDENSKTELQK
-423 LEEKYRKEK
+423 LEEKYNKDK
-432 ALLEKYGKDTTRLT
+432 ALLEKYGKDTTELT
-446 YQYETER
+446 RQFEDEKNRIVKDKQQAQLETRRKLLLDAFNADEQAMIQIEEAFVKVDLTRFYEGYD
-453 TKIILTE
+453 K
-460 WKQSIEASKNLL
+460 AL
-472 KEAAD
+472 KEVENLSEEEAKKVWSKFGESFGYG
-477 NDEEVLILNT
+477 NDAIDSAEKALLIKDSLVKKLVQIYQKIPSALKKE
-487 RFAQREVESAKQ
+487 RDAKQ
-499 LVSTQQAL
+499 A
-507 NEQYKESAKLTEEDI
+507 EKETKRE
-522 KNSWKT
+522 
-528 VGDVFGIAINSY
+528 
-540 EEALLMLEILKKRY
+540 LEIL
-554 EKAVQEQADFGKK
+554 
-567 DFMAQ
+567 
-572 NDKDEIAKEA
+572 
-582 ELLALKVAKQK
+582 ELQVAKQK
-593 ELSDYKAQIMADE
+593 ELSDYKAQIMADD

-619 KEEELN
+619 KEEEVN
-625 NVIKSKEQELWD
+625 NAIKSKEQEL
-637 FKQQNLLN
+637 FELKQDYTLKEMESYTHN
-645 ELSLTDLTN
+645 DA
-654 EEKLALLKEY
+654 EKLALMQKYYEEEARMREESLQAEKE
-664 YDREKDM
+664 K
-671 RDKNTQDAKDAAEK
+671 AEK
-685 EREAFE
+685 EREMYE
-691 KKYDAINRNIDVNVG
+691 QKYDSINKNIDVNVG

-733 KAAEKKKK
+733 KAVEKKKK
-741 QLIALQKV
+741 QLIALQKA
-749 QLAVSLLA
+749 QLAVSLMA

-775 KTAANNTLALPPAIM
+775 KTVANNTLVAPPAIA
-790 AANAVDLASTIA
+790 AANAIDLASTIA

-815 AAAIGGYVSNVK
+815 AAAVGGYVSNVK
-827 SIKGEE
+827 SIKGGEE
-833 GGGGAAAVA
+833 GGGAAAVA

-858 QTQEEEEALN
+858 QTEEEEEALN

>member
-65 TQAAADSIAGMEKEY
+65 TQAAADSIVGMEKEY
-80 KSLYNQY
+80 KNLYNQY
-87 KLLTEEERNKPFGR
+87 KLLTEEERNSPFGR

-107 EELSTKLNDSKKEVG
+107 EELSNKLNTSKKEVG

-237 AFRKIREIK
+237 AFRKIREIG
-246 AAMTDFLGITDGET
+246 AAMTDFLGITDGANAK
-260 ERVKE
+260 VKE

-271 DLAKSKNEYVK
+271 DLAKSKNEYTK

-304 AAGTTNQKEKLD
+304 AAATTDQKEKLE
-316 LLNQAKEIQNQITER
+316 LLNKAKEIQNQITER

-344 TEASLTANDAEMNDK
+344 TEASLTANDAAMNDK

-368 QAKAE
+368 QARAE
-373 GAAKTKEMSAQI
+373 GAAKTKEMSSQI
-385 AALTKQTDAYA
+385 ASLTKGTDTYA
-396 EKLKKEKEQLDELL
+396 EKLKKEKEQLDDLL
-410 KTIEENSKTELQK
+410 KTIDENSKTELQK
-423 LEEKYRKEK
+423 LEEKYSKEK
-432 ALLEKYGKDTTRLT
+432 ALLEKYGKDTTELT
-446 YQYETER
+446 KQYESEK
-453 TKIILTE
+453 TKTVLNE
-460 WKQSIEASKNLL
+460 WRQATDASKKLL
-472 KEAAD
+472 IDAAD
-477 NDEEVLILNT
+477 SEGEVLSIQT
-487 RFAQREVESAKQ
+487 EFAQREVETAEKLINDQ
-499 LVSTQQAL
+499 KEANKLL
-507 NEQYKESAKLTEEDI
+507 KESGKLTEEDI

-528 VGDVFGIAINSY
+528 VGDTFGMAINSY
-540 EEALLMLEILKKRY
+540 EEALTMLDILKKRY
-554 EKAVQEQADFGKK
+554 EKTVQEQEDFGKK

-572 NDKDEIAKEA
+572 NNSDEIAKEA
-582 ELLALKVAKQK
+582 ELLALKVS
-593 ELSDYKAQIMADE
+593 LMNDE
-606 TLKNNEKYELIAA
+606 TLSEEKKAELI
-619 KEEELN
+619 KT
-625 NVIKSKEQELWD
+625 KEQELWD

-645 ELSLTDLTN
+645 ELSLIDLTN
-654 EEKLALLKEY
+654 EEKLALLNEY
-664 YDREKDM
+664 YSREKEM
-671 RDKNTQDAKDAAEK
+671 RDKAAEDAKEAYEK
-685 EREAFE
+685 ETEGFE
-691 KKYDAINRNIDVNVG
+691 KKYESINKNIDANVG

-775 KTAANNTLALPPAIM
+775 KTAANNTLVAPPAIA
-790 AANAVDLASTIA
+790 AANAIDLASTIA

-827 SIKGEE
+827 SIKGGEE
-833 GGGGAAAVA
+833 GGGAAAVA

-883 SVKVREEESTF
+883 NAKVREEESTF

>member
-65 TQAAADSIAGMEKEY
+65 TQAAKDSIAGMEKEY
-80 KSLYNQY
+80 KNLYNQY

-107 EELSTKLNDSKKEVG
+107 EELSNKLNTSKKEVG

-140 KMGISVGGLQ
+140 QMGISIGGLQ
-150 GPLKLANG
+150 GPLRLANG

-168 ANPIVWIL
+168 ANPIVWII
-176 AALKAIIGVFNKVK
+176 AALKTIIGVFNKVK
-190 EAIMSNEE
+190 DAIEGNEE

-208 AFQPIIDAVKNGMD
+208 AFQPIIDGVQNAMD
-222 KLGQAVVKVIGWVAD
+222 KLGQTVVKVIGWLAE
-237 AFRKIREIK
+237 AFRKVREIG
-246 AAMTDFLGITDGET
+246 AAVTDFLGITDGANAK
-260 ERVKE
+260 VKE

-271 DLAKSKNEYVK
+271 DLAKSKNEYTK

-304 AAGTTNQKEKLD
+304 AAATTDQKEKLE
-316 LLNQAKEIQNQITER
+316 LLNKAKEIQNQITDR
-331 NIALAEENLRILQ
+331 NISLAEENLRILQ
-344 TEASLTANDAEMNDK
+344 TEASLTANDAAMNDK

-373 GAAKTKEMSAQI
+373 GAAKTKEMSSQI
-385 AALTKQTDAYA
+385 ASLTKSTDTYT
-396 EKLKKEKEQLDELL
+396 EKLKKEKEELNSLL
-410 KTIEENSKTELQK
+410 KAIDENSKTELQK
-423 LEEKYRKEK
+423 LEEKYTKEK
-432 ALLEKYGKDTTRLT
+432 ALLDKYGKDTTELT
-446 YQYETER
+446 KQYESEK
-453 TKIILTE
+453 TKIVLSE
-460 WKQSIEASKNLL
+460 WRQATDASKNLL
-472 KEAAD
+472 IEAAD
-477 NDEEVLILNT
+477 SEEEVLSIQT
-487 RFAQREVESAKQ
+487 EFAKREVDTAEDLINKQ
-499 LVSTQQAL
+499 KEK
-507 NEQYKESAKLTEEDI
+507 NEQLKESGKLTEEDI
-522 KNSWKT
+522 KNSWKA
-528 VGDVFGIAINSY
+528 VGDTFGMAINSY
-540 EEALLMLEILKKRY
+540 EEALTMLDILKKRY
-554 EKAVQEQADFGKK
+554 DKSVEEQADLGKK

-572 NDKDEIAKEA
+572 NNSAEIEKEA
-582 ELLALKVAKQK
+582 ELVALKVS
-593 ELSDYKAQIMADE
+593 LMNDE
-606 TLKNNEKYELIAA
+606 TISEEKKAELIKA
-619 KEEELN
+619 
-625 NVIKSKEQELWD
+625 KEQELWD

-645 ELSLTDLTN
+645 ELNLTNLTN
-654 EEKLALLKEY
+654 EEKLALLNEY
-664 YDREKDM
+664 YGREKEL
-671 RDKNTQDAKDAAEK
+671 RDKAAEDAKEAAEK
-685 EREAFE
+685 ETEAYE
-691 KKYDAINRNIDVNVG
+691 KKYDAINKNIDANVG
-706 LLDSIGALSDAIA
+706 VLDSIGALSDAIS
-719 QNIERTKDDEKTTA
+719 QNIERTMDDEKTT
-733 KAAEKKKK
+733 KEAAEKKKK

-764 GIMSLWKAYAG
+764 GIMSLWKAYSG
-775 KTAANNTLALPPAIM
+775 KKAANNTLVLPPAIA

-833 GGGGAAAVA
+833 GGGGAAAAVA

-858 QTQEEEEALN
+858 QTQEEEDALN

>member
-14 NSTKELREEIKRLQ
+14 KSTKELREEIKRLQ
-28 DELVK
+28 DELVM

-65 TQAAADSIAGMEKEY
+65 TQAAKDSIAGMEKEY
-80 KSLYNQY
+80 KNLYNQY
-87 KLLTEEERNKPFGR
+87 KLLTEEERNNPFGR
-101 QMAASL
+101 KMAASL

-140 KMGISVGGLQ
+140 QMGISVGGLQ

-208 AFQPIIDAVKNGMD
+208 AFQPIIDGVKNAMD
-222 KLGQAVVKVIGWVAD
+222 KLGQIVVKVIGWVAD
-237 AFRKIREIK
+237 AYRKIREIGG
-246 AAMTDFLGITDGET
+246 AFTDFLGITDGAND
-260 ERVKE
+260 RIKE

-271 DLAKSKNEYVK
+271 DLAKSKNEYTK

-287 TKLNASQNAE
+287 TKLNASQEAE
-297 VRTLLDQ
+297 LKTLMDQ

-316 LLNQAKEIQNQITER
+316 LLNQAKEIQQQITER

-344 TEASLTANDAEMNDK
+344 TEASLTSNDAEMNDK

-385 AALTKQTDAYA
+385 ASLTKGTDTYT
-396 EKLKKEKEQLDELL
+396 EKLKKEKEQLDDLL

-423 LEEKYRKEK
+423 LEEKYKKEK
-432 ALLEKYGKDTTRLT
+432 ALLEKYGKDTTELT
-446 YQYETER
+446 KQYEAER
-453 TKIILTE
+453 TKIKLTE
-460 WKQSIEASKNLL
+460 WKQSMGSSKDLLIEAANS
-472 KEAAD
+472 
-477 NDEEVLILNT
+477 EEEILFTKT
-487 RFAQREVESAKQ
+487 RFAEEKVKAAEARIEEKRKLIEEGAE
-499 LVSTQQAL
+499 
-507 NEQYKESAKLTEEDI
+507 NYKFYVEDI
-522 KNSWKT
+522 RDIWRS
-528 VGDVFGIAINSY
+528 VGDEFGMAINTD
-540 EEALLMLEILKKRY
+540 EEAETMLDILKKRY
-554 EKAVQEQADFGKK
+554 EKAKQEQEDFRKK

-572 NDKDEIAKEA
+572 NKSDEIAKEA
-582 ELLALKVAKQK
+582 ELLALKVS
-593 ELSDYKAQIMADE
+593 LMNDE
-606 TLKNNEKYELIAA
+606 TLS
-619 KEEELN
+619 EEEKANL
-625 NVIKSKEQELWD
+625 IKAKEQELFD

-645 ELSLTDLTN
+645 ELALTDLTN
-654 EEKLALLKEY
+654 EEKLALLNEY
-664 YDREKDM
+664 YSREKEL
-671 RDKNTQDAKDAAEK
+671 RDKAAEDAKEAAEK
-685 EREAFE
+685 ETENFE
-691 KKYDAINRNIDVNVG
+691 KKYDAINRNIDANVG

-775 KTAANNTLALPPAIM
+775 KTAANNTLVAPPAIA
-790 AANAVDLASTIA
+790 AANAIDLASTIA

-827 SIKGEE
+827 SIKGGEE
-833 GGGGAAAVA
+833 GGGAAAAVA

-883 SVKVREEESTF
+883 NVKVREEESTF

>member
-80 KSLYNQY
+80 RQLYNQY
-87 KLLTEEERNKPFGR
+87 KLLTEEERNNPFGR

-107 EELSTKLNDSKKEVG
+107 EQLSNKLNASKKQVG

-128 GRYTDSAIEAFG
+128 GRYTESAVQAFG
-140 KMGISVGGLQ
+140 QMGISIGGLQ

-158 SFKAFNKTLM
+158 NLKAFNQTLA
-168 ANPIVWIL
+168 ANPIMWII
-176 AALKAIIGVFNKVK
+176 AALKVIIGLFNKVK
-190 EAIMSNEE
+190 DAIAGNEE

-208 AFQPIIDAVKNGMD
+208 AFQPIIDGVQNSMD

-237 AFRKIREIK
+237 AFRKIREIR

-271 DLAKSKNEYVK
+271 DLAKSKNEYTK

-297 VRTLLDQ
+297 VQALLDQ
-304 AAGTTNQKEKLD
+304 AAASTDQKEKLE

-344 TEASLTANDAEMNDK
+344 TEASLTANDAAMNDK

-373 GAAKTKEMSAQI
+373 GAAKTKEMSSQI
-385 AALTKQTDAYA
+385 AGLTKSTDAYA
-396 EKLKKEKEQLDELL
+396 EKLKKEKEQLDDLL

-423 LEEKYRKEK
+423 LEEKYKKEK
-432 ALLEKYGKDTTRLT
+432 ALLEKYGKDTTELT
-446 YQYETER
+446 KQYESEK
-453 TKIILTE
+453 TKIVLNE
-460 WKQSIEASKNLL
+460 WRQATDASKKLL
-472 KEAAD
+472 IEAAD
-477 NDEEVLILNT
+477 SEEEVLSIQT
-487 RFAQREVESAKQ
+487 EFAKKEVDTAEDLINKQ
-499 LVSTQQAL
+499 KEK
-507 NEQYKESAKLTEEDI
+507 NEQLKESGKLTEEDI
-522 KNSWKT
+522 KNSWKA
-528 VGDVFGIAINSY
+528 VGDTFGMAINSY
-540 EEALLMLEILKKRY
+540 EEALTMLDILKKRY
-554 EKAVQEQADFGKK
+554 EKAVQEQKDFGKK

-572 NDKDEIAKEA
+572 NDSNEIAKEA
-582 ELLALKVAKQK
+582 ELATLKAS
-593 ELSDYKAQIMADE
+593 LINDE
-606 TLKNNEKYELIAA
+606 TLSEEKKAELIKA
-619 KEEELN
+619 
-625 NVIKSKEQELWD
+625 KEQELWD

-654 EEKLALLKEY
+654 EEKLALLNEY
-664 YDREKDM
+664 YSREKEM
-671 RDKNTQDAKDAAEK
+671 RDKAAEDAKEAAEK

-706 LLDSIGALSDAIA
+706 LLDSIGALSDAIS

-749 QLAVSLLA
+749 QLAVSLMA

-764 GIMSLWKAYAG
+764 GIMGLWKAYAG
-775 KTAANNTLALPPAIM
+775 KTAANNTLVAPPAIA
-790 AANAVDLASTIA
+790 AANAIDLASTIA

-815 AAAIGGYVSNVK
+815 AAAVGGYVSNVK
-827 SIKGEE
+827 SIKGGEE

-858 QTQEEEEALN
+858 QTQEEEDALN

>member
-43 TSQKLVAAQ
+43 TSEKLVAAQ

-80 KSLYNQY
+80 RQLYNQY
-87 KLLTEEERNKPFGR
+87 KLLTEEERNSPFGR

-107 EELSTKLNDSKKEVG
+107 EELSNKLNASKKEVG

-128 GRYTDSAIEAFG
+128 GRYTESAIQAFG
-140 KMGISVGGLQ
+140 QMGISIGGLQ
-150 GPLKLANG
+150 GPLKLTNG
-158 SFKAFNKTLM
+158 SLKAFNQTLM
-168 ANPIVWIL
+168 ANPIMWLI
-176 AALKAIIGVFNKVK
+176 AALKVIIGVFNKVK
-190 EAIMSNEE
+190 DAIAGNEE

-208 AFQPIIDAVKNGMD
+208 AFQPIIDGVQNAMD

-237 AFRKIREIK
+237 AFRTIREIK
-246 AAMTDFLGITDGET
+246 AAMTDFLGITDGEA

-304 AAGTTNQKEKLD
+304 AAASTKQKEKLE
-316 LLNQAKEIQNQITER
+316 LLNKAKEIQQQITER

-344 TEASLTANDAEMNDK
+344 TEASLTANDAAMNDK

-385 AALTKQTDAYA
+385 ASLTKQTDAYA
-396 EKLKKEKEQLDELL
+396 EKLKKEKEQLDNLL
-410 KTIEENSKTELQK
+410 KTIEENGKTELQK
-423 LEEKYRKEK
+423 LEEKYAKDK
-432 ALLEKYGKDTTRLT
+432 ALLEKYGKDTT
-446 YQYETER
+446 E
-453 TKIILTE
+453 LTE
-460 WKQSIEASKNLL
+460 QFEDEKNRIIKDKQQAQLETRRKLLLDAFKADEIAMIQMEEAFAKNDLKRFFEEYDKALKKVENLSEEEAKKVWSKLGESFGYGNDAIDSAERALLIKEGLVNNLVEIYKKIPSGL
-472 KEAAD
+472 KKDRDAKQA
-477 NDEEVLILNT
+477 EEV
-487 RFAQREVESAKQ
+487 AKRE
-499 LVSTQQAL
+499 
-507 NEQYKESAKLTEEDI
+507 
-522 KNSWKT
+522 
-528 VGDVFGIAINSY
+528 
-540 EEALLMLEILKKRY
+540 LEIL
-554 EKAVQEQADFGKK
+554 
-567 DFMAQ
+567 
-572 NDKDEIAKEA
+572 
-582 ELLALKVAKQK
+582 ELQVAKQK

-619 KEEELN
+619 KEEEVN
-625 NVIKSKEQELWD
+625 NVIKSKKQEL
-637 FKQQNLLN
+637 FELEQNYTLQEI
-645 ELSLTDLTN
+645 ELYTHNDA
-654 EEKLALLKEY
+654 EKLALKQKY
-664 YDREKDM
+664 YDEEARMREESLQAEIEK
-671 RDKNTQDAKDAAEK
+671 AEK
-685 EREAFE
+685 EREMYE
-691 KKYDAINRNIDVNVG
+691 QKYDSINKNIDANVG
-706 LLDSIGALSDAIA
+706 VLDSIGALSNAIS
-719 QNIERTKDDEKTTA
+719 QNIERTMDDEKTTA

-764 GIMSLWKAYAG
+764 GIMSLWKAYSG
-775 KTAANNTLALPPAIM
+775 KKAANNMLVAPPAIA

-883 SVKVREEESTF
+883 NVKVREEESTF

>member
-65 TQAAADSIAGMEKEY
+65 TQAAKDSIAGMEKEY
-80 KSLYNQY
+80 KNLYNQY

-107 EELSTKLNDSKKEVG
+107 EELSNKLNTSKKEVG

-140 KMGISVGGLQ
+140 KMGISIGGLQ
-150 GPLKLANG
+150 GPLRLANG
-158 SFKAFNKTLM
+158 SFNAFNKTLL
-168 ANPIVWIL
+168 ANPLVWII
-176 AALKAIIGVFNKVK
+176 AALKTIIGVFNKVK
-190 EAIMSNEE
+190 DAIAGNEE

-208 AFQPIIDAVKNGMD
+208 AFQPIIDGVQNAMD
-222 KLGQAVVKVIGWVAD
+222 KLGQTVVKVIGWLAD
-237 AFRKIREIK
+237 AFRKVREIG
-246 AAMTDFLGITDGET
+246 AAVTDFLGITDGANAK
-260 ERVKE
+260 VKE

-271 DLAKSKNEYVK
+271 DLAKSKNELTK

-297 VRTLLDQ
+297 VQTLLNQ
-304 AAGTTNQKEKLD
+304 AAGTADQKEKLE

-331 NIALAEENLRILQ
+331 NIALAEENLRIIQ
-344 TEASLTANDAEMNDK
+344 TEASLTANDAAMNDK

-373 GAAKTKEMSAQI
+373 GAAKTKEISSQI
-385 AALTKQTDAYA
+385 ASLTKGTDAYA
-396 EKLKKEKEQLDELL
+396 EKLKKEKEQLDDLL
-410 KTIEENSKTELQK
+410 KTIDENSKTELQK
-423 LEEKYRKEK
+423 LEEKYNKEK
-432 ALLEKYGKDTTRLT
+432 ALLEKYGKDTTELT

-453 TKIILTE
+453 AKIILNERRQAT
-460 WKQSIEASKNLL
+460 EASKNLL
-472 KEAAD
+472 IEAAD
-477 NDEEVLILNT
+477 SEEEVLSIQT
-487 RFAQREVESAKQ
+487 EFAQREVETAEKLINDQ
-499 LVSTQQAL
+499 KEANKLL
-507 NEQYKESAKLTEEDI
+507 KESGKLTEEDI

-528 VGDVFGIAINSY
+528 VGDTFGMTINSY
-540 EEALLMLEILKKRY
+540 EEALTMLDILKKRY
-554 EKAVQEQADFGKK
+554 DKAVQEQSEFSKK

-572 NDKDEIAKEA
+572 NNSDEIAKET
-582 ELLALKVAKQK
+582 ELVALKVS
-593 ELSDYKAQIMADE
+593 LMNDE
-606 TLKNNEKYELIAA
+606 TLS
-619 KEEELN
+619 EEEKANL
-625 NVIKSKEQELWD
+625 IKAKEQELWD

-645 ELSLTDLTN
+645 ELALTDLTN
-654 EEKLALLKEY
+654 EEKLDLLNEY
-664 YDREKDM
+664 YSREKEL
-671 RDKNTQDAKDAAEK
+671 RDKAAEDAKEAAEK
-685 EREAFE
+685 EQEAYE
-691 KKYDAINRNIDVNVG
+691 QKYDAINNNIDANVG
-706 LLDSIGALSDAIA
+706 LLDSIGALSDAIS
-719 QNIERTKDDEKTTA
+719 QNIERTMDDEKTT
-733 KAAEKKKK
+733 KEAAEKKKK

-775 KTAANNTLALPPAIM
+775 KTAANNTLVLPPAIA

-833 GGGGAAAVA
+833 GGGGAAAAVA

-883 SVKVREEESTF
+883 NAKVREEESTF

>member
-43 TSQKLVAAQ
+43 TSKKLVAAQ

-80 KSLYNQY
+80 KNLYNQY
-87 KLLTEEERNKPFGR
+87 KLLTEEERNNPFGR

-107 EELSTKLNDSKKEVG
+107 EQLSTKLNNSKKEVG

-128 GRYTDSAIEAFG
+128 GRYTESAVQAFG
-140 KMGISVGGLQ
+140 QMGISIGGLQ

-158 SFKAFNKTLM
+158 SLKAFNQTLA
-168 ANPIVWIL
+168 ANPIMWII
-176 AALKAIIGVFNKVK
+176 AALKVLTGVFNKVK
-190 EAIMSNEE
+190 DAIAGNEE

-208 AFQPIIDAVKNGMD
+208 AFQPIIDAVQNSMD

-237 AFRKIREIK
+237 AFRKIREIG
-246 AAMTDFLGITDGET
+246 AAMTDFLGITDGANAK
-260 ERVKE
+260 VKE

-271 DLAKSKNEYVK
+271 DLAKSKNELTK

-304 AAGTTNQKEKLD
+304 AAATTDQKEKLE

-331 NIALAEENLRILQ
+331 NIALAEENLRIIQ
-344 TEASLTANDAEMNDK
+344 TEASLTANDAAMNDK

-373 GAAKTKEMSAQI
+373 GAAKTKEMSSQI
-385 AALTKQTDAYA
+385 AGLTKSTDAYS
-396 EKLKKEKEQLDELL
+396 EKLKKEKEQLNDLL
-410 KTIEENSKTELQK
+410 KTIDENSKTELQK
-423 LEEKYRKEK
+423 LEEKYKKEK
-432 ALLEKYGKDTTRLT
+432 ALLEKYGKDTTKLT
-446 YQYETER
+446 KQYEAER
-453 TKIILTE
+453 TKIKLTE
-460 WKQSIEASKNLL
+460 WKQSMGASRDLLIEAANS
-472 KEAAD
+472 
-477 NDEEVLILNT
+477 EEEILFTKT
-487 RFAQREVESAKQ
+487 RFA
-499 LVSTQQAL
+499 
-507 NEQYKESAKLTEEDI
+507 EEDVSNAEDRI
-522 KNSWKT
+522 EKAKKSIEEGTENHKLYVEDIRNIWRS
-528 VGDVFGIAINSY
+528 VGDTFGMAINTE
-540 EEALLMLEILKKRY
+540 EEALKMVDILKKRY
-554 EKAVQEQADFGKK
+554 KKAVQEQADFRKK

-572 NDKDEIAKEA
+572 NNKDEIAKEA
-582 ELLALKVAKQK
+582 ELVELKVS
-593 ELSDYKAQIMADE
+593 LMNNE
-606 TLKNNEKYELIAA
+606 TLS
-619 KEEELN
+619 EEEKANL
-625 NVIKSKEQELWD
+625 IKAKEQELWD

-645 ELSLTDLTN
+645 ELSLIDLTN
-654 EEKLALLKEY
+654 EEKLALLNEY
-664 YDREKDM
+664 YSREKEM
-671 RDKNTQDAKDAAEK
+671 RDKAAEDAK
-685 EREAFE
+685 EAYE
-691 KKYDAINRNIDVNVG
+691 QKYDAINRNIDANVG

-741 QLIALQKV
+741 QLIALQKA
-749 QLAVSLLA
+749 QLAVSLMA

-775 KTAANNTLALPPAIM
+775 KTVANNTLVAPPAIA
-790 AANAVDLASTIA
+790 AANAIDLASTIA

-815 AAAIGGYVSNVK
+815 AAAVGGYVSNVK
-827 SIKGEE
+827 SIKGGEE
-833 GGGGAAAVA
+833 GGGAAAVA

-858 QTQEEEEALN
+858 QTEEEEEALN